1 MERKNANID
10 DVIRTVETASAKEL
24 EELAGI
30 REAVEDLKGG
40 RVATVDPVSRSV
52 SALNR
57 TIENS
62 RPDFVANAP
71 SVDPI
76 VEAMKRLNLGDVS
89 RIREDK
95 VTNRAQ
101 QAAPTA
107 HNPPNRR
114 REAITEDVKA
124 QRLETVKLARDLKG
138 ERVATVDPVSRSVSA
153 LNRTIEN
160 SRPDF
165 VANAPS
171 VDPIVDAMKRLNLGD
186 VSRVVQ
192 EGIAQQEQQAKSTT
206 PKGKKR
212 RRKAI
217 PEDIKAQRTEA
228 AEHAREMFDQKG
240 GAQKSQ
246 NQRDARGRFIGKSG
260 SKAAAEDARAE
271 RAEKARRKE
280 DDERLNA
287 ESGLLKKLSKV
298 AEGIGNPSETRAVD
312 ALGYAVAGPLWAAGK
327 ELGGI
332 SKEVGGSL
340 NGARKSIADV
350 IRGNDDN
357 SRRKGFFRRKS
368 QNSADVVQVNTQKR
382 TVQELQEQ
390 TSEIKEGND
399 KILSALDQIAKNT
412 GKKKGGL
419 LSKLFSLLGKGAGG
433 VASLLMG
440 RGMLKKAGAL
450 AFGALGAKKLV
461 GMLRGGGKKTLA
473 HEGGDLAARA
483 AGKLG
488 LKAVGKGALR
498 AIPLVG
504 TVAGGIYDA
513 VTGWN
518 DTEAQRRAFGL
529 KSGQDPSFQQKAAY
543 TLANVLDM
551 GGLVSGI
558 SSAIGEV
565 LKSLGFEDI
574 GNMLQSF
581 STESIAQAID
591 SGITNLETYISNL
604 GDTISTKFDDYTAK
618 IGDAVSAWFS
628 DTSNKLLEKLDAIK
642 DFFTVDNLKQVFSD
656 AIDSAIDFIKNPG
669 KHIKEAAGNIWDG
682 VKNLPGKALDAAVDA
697 VKNTPAAMIV
707 SKIPNPIGEAN
718 AKEITPELKAPVNSE
733 ANAKE
738 IAPEL
743 KAPVNSE
750 ANAKEITPELKAP
763 VNSEANAKEIAPELK
778 APVNSEANAKEI
790 TPELKA
796 PVNSHQETS
805 DSKTESDAKQTNIV
819 TRVINAAL
827 DTAKDSNKTV
837 KETANQIINANAV
850 ETGNSALQKID
861 KAIGQNSSSSSSLN
875 TTGTRNDIQK
885 AADTYNNGRL
895 DVKVG
900 GLGAEG
906 KANLD
911 KLAPY
916 FAELENKYGLPEGT
930 LYSIAA
936 TESGGDPNAKSPLTR
951 SPDGKLSGGA
961 LGMFQFTSIARK
973 ETGISEQDAF
983 DPVKS
988 AEAAALLMSKYL
1000 KQANGDLNEA
1010 ITAYNAGF
1018 GTINKWKKGTGDLSK
1033 ENREYA
1039 IKVNT
1044 HRARYLGGEIYTPE
1058 AGAQGGAQYGVRGPL
1073 PDNAVIDQSTG
1084 LAFTPGDSP
1093 FEKGGLVDKIGNA
1106 VGVNDLVNKF
1116 MNGRGMRREVV
1127 QGTLEERARGKGTAT
1142 AAGNVYVDT
1151 PMPVEEAR
1159 PVANNSS
1166 YFDQLGAQMG
1176 IDGLFDKLRNSPG
1189 MRKNNAP
1196 EPASTSQVTTAAND
1210 LQQPT
1215 GRMQIDGQVIS
1226 DLGGSGAK
1234 PTMQLADNTVS
1245 LDGETKR
1252 LFAQMTSLL
1261 ARIEEHTKDS
1271 AKGQGTVVKVSTP
1284 QPGVMRTVPLSIDD
1298 PLMNDYARVD

>member
-40 RVATVDPVSRSV
+40 RVATVDPVSHSV

-71 SVDPI
+71 SVAPI

-89 RIREDK
+89 RVVQED
-95 VTNRAQ
+95 VALQ
-101 QAAPTA
+101 EPQAKSTTRKGKK
-107 HNPPNRR
+107 RR
-114 REAITEDVKA
+114 KKAITEDV
-124 QRLETVKLARDLKG
+124 
-138 ERVATVDPVSRSVSA
+138 
-153 LNRTIEN
+153 
-160 SRPDF
+160 
-165 VANAPS
+165 
-171 VDPIVDAMKRLNLGD
+171 
-186 VSRVVQ
+186 
-192 EGIAQQEQQAKSTT
+192 
-206 PKGKKR
+206 
-212 RRKAI
+212 
-217 PEDIKAQRTEA
+217 KAQRTEA
-228 AEHAREMFDQKG
+228 AEHAREMFGQKG

-246 NQRDARGRFIGKSG
+246 NQRDARGRFIGKPG

-382 TVQELQEQ
+382 TVQELQDQ

-543 TLANVLDM
+543 TLANVLDL

-558 SSAIGEV
+558 SSAIGDV

-669 KHIKEAAGNIWDG
+669 KHIKEAASNIWDG

-718 AKEITPELKAPVNSE
+718 AKEITPELKAPVNS
-733 ANAKE
+733 
-738 IAPEL
+738 
-743 KAPVNSE
+743 
-750 ANAKEITPELKAP
+750 
-763 VNSEANAKEIAPELK
+763 
-778 APVNSEANAKEI
+778 
-790 TPELKA
+790 
-796 PVNSHQETS
+796 QQGTS
-805 DSKTESDAKQTNIV
+805 DSKAESDAKQTNIAA
-819 TRVINAAL
+819 RVINAAL
-827 DTAKDSNKTV
+827 DMAKDSNKTV

-850 ETGNSALQKID
+850 ETGNKAAQTIDAALGQSATGKEEALSAYEIDKRRFNNGKDVSLPKLNAAGYQWISDNADYFDELERKYGLEKGILSAVASAESSAGQRTGNPVDKNGNKLSSALGAFQITK
-861 KAIGQNSSSSSSLN
+861 
-875 TTGTRNDIQK
+875 GTREDLGLSDADAMDTRK
-885 AADTYNNGRL
+885 AAD
-895 DVKVG
+895 
-900 GLGAEG
+900 GA
-906 KANLD
+906 
-911 KLAPY
+911 
-916 FAELENKYGLPEGT
+916 
-930 LYSIAA
+930 
-936 TESGGDPNAKSPLTR
+936 
-951 SPDGKLSGGA
+951 
-961 LGMFQFTSIARK
+961 
-973 ETGISEQDAF
+973 
-983 DPVKS
+983 
-988 AEAAALLMSKYL
+988 
-1000 KQANGDLNEA
+1000 
-1010 ITAYNAGF
+1010 
-1018 GTINKWKKGTGDLSK
+1018 
-1033 ENREYA
+1033 
-1039 IKVNT
+1039 
-1044 HRARYLGGEIYTPE
+1044 ARYLSMLMNRYNGDQGRAIAAYHAGMGHVDKGRVVAGTGEYVTR
-1058 AGAQGGAQYGVRGPL
+1058 VRGYQQMLNNGAVYGSKVDHSAPAIHEKI

-1159 PVANNSS
+1159 PVASNSS

-1189 MRKNNAP
+1189 MRKNNVP
-1196 EPASTSQVTTAAND
+1196 EPASTSLVTTAAND

>member
-76 VEAMKRLNLGDVS
+76 VEAMKRLNLGDVP
-89 RIREDK
+89 RVVQED
-95 VTNRAQ
+95 VALQ
-101 QAAPTA
+101 EPQAKSTT
-107 HNPPNRR
+107 RKGKKR
-114 REAITEDVKA
+114 GRKAITEDV
-124 QRLETVKLARDLKG
+124 
-138 ERVATVDPVSRSVSA
+138 
-153 LNRTIEN
+153 
-160 SRPDF
+160 
-165 VANAPS
+165 
-171 VDPIVDAMKRLNLGD
+171 
-186 VSRVVQ
+186 
-192 EGIAQQEQQAKSTT
+192 
-206 PKGKKR
+206 
-212 RRKAI
+212 
-217 PEDIKAQRTEA
+217 KAQRTEA
-228 AEHAREMFDQKG
+228 AEHAREMFGQKG
-240 GAQKSQ
+240 GTQKSQ

-271 RAEKARRKE
+271 RAEKTRRKE

-357 SRRKGFFRRKS
+357 SRKKGFFRRKS
-368 QNSADVVQVNTQKR
+368 QSSADVVQVNTQKR
-382 TVQELQEQ
+382 TVQELQDQ

-433 VASLLMG
+433 IASLIFG
-440 RGMLKKAGAL
+440 RGALKKVGSMAL
-450 AFGALGAKKLV
+450 GALGIKGV
-461 GMLRGGGKKTLA
+461 
-473 HEGGDLAARA
+473 
-483 AGKLG
+483 GKLG
-488 LKAVGKGALR
+488 IKAVAKGALR

-518 DTEAQRRAFGL
+518 DIEAQRRAFGL

-591 SGITNLETYISNL
+591 SGVTNLETYISNL

-618 IGDAVSAWFS
+618 IGDAISAWFS
-628 DTSNKLLEKLDAIK
+628 DTTKNLNEKLDAIK
-642 DFFTVDNLKQVFSD
+642 NFFTVDNLKQVFSD

-669 KHIKEAAGNIWDG
+669 KYIKEAGS
-682 VKNLPGKALDAAVDA
+682 NLWSAAKELSGEVTDAAVQS
-697 VKNTPAAMIV
+697 TPVAWVA
-707 SKIPNPIGEAN
+707 SKLVNKAD
-718 AKEITPELKAPVNSE
+718 AKEVTPELKTP
-733 ANAKE
+733 AKE
-738 IAPEL
+738 SQEDNAP
-743 KAPVNSE
+743 
-750 ANAKEITPELKAP
+750 
-763 VNSEANAKEIAPELK
+763 
-778 APVNSEANAKEI
+778 
-790 TPELKA
+790 
-796 PVNSHQETS
+796 
-805 DSKTESDAKQTNIV
+805 KTEYTPKKANIV
-819 TRVINAAL
+819 TRVVNASL

-850 ETGNSALQKID
+850 ETGNRALQKID
-861 KAIGQNSSSSSSLN
+861 NAIGQNSSSSSSLN

-885 AADTYNNGRL
+885 AADTYNNGNL

-900 GLGAEG
+900 SLGAEG

-930 LYSIAA
+930 LYAIAA
-936 TESGGDPNAKSPLTR
+936 TESGGDPNAKSTLTR
-951 SPDGKLSGGA
+951 SPNGKLSGGA
-961 LGMFQFTSIARK
+961 LGMFQFTSVARE
-973 ETGISEQDAF
+973 ETGLSREDSF
-983 DPVKS
+983 NPEKS

-1044 HRARYLGGEIYTPE
+1044 HRARYLGGEIYTPG

-1127 QGTLEERARGKGTAT
+1127 QGTLEERARGRGTAT

-1176 IDGLFDKLRNSPG
+1176 IDGLYDKLINARGMRSNNSPQ
-1189 MRKNNAP
+1189 
-1196 EPASTSQVTTAAND
+1196 PASTSQVTTAAND

>member
-89 RIREDK
+89 R
-95 VTNRAQ
+95 
-101 QAAPTA
+101 
-107 HNPPNRR
+107 
-114 REAITEDVKA
+114 
-124 QRLETVKLARDLKG
+124 
-138 ERVATVDPVSRSVSA
+138 
-153 LNRTIEN
+153 
-160 SRPDF
+160 
-165 VANAPS
+165 
-171 VDPIVDAMKRLNLGD
+171 
-186 VSRVVQ
+186 VVQ
-192 EGIAQQEQQAKSTT
+192 EDVAQQEQRAKSTT

-217 PEDIKAQRTEA
+217 PEDVKAQRTEA
-228 AEHAREMFDQKG
+228 AEHAREMFGQKG

-382 TVQELQEQ
+382 TVQELQDQ

-543 TLANVLDM
+543 TLANVLDL

-558 SSAIGEV
+558 SSAIGDV

-574 GNMLQSF
+574 GNILQSF
-581 STESIAQAID
+581 STESIAHAID

-669 KHIKEAAGNIWDG
+669 KHIKEAASNIWDG

-718 AKEITPELKAPVNSE
+718 AKEITPELKAPVNS
-733 ANAKE
+733 
-738 IAPEL
+738 
-743 KAPVNSE
+743 
-750 ANAKEITPELKAP
+750 
-763 VNSEANAKEIAPELK
+763 
-778 APVNSEANAKEI
+778 
-790 TPELKA
+790 
-796 PVNSHQETS
+796 QQGTS
-805 DSKTESDAKQTNIV
+805 DSKAESDAKQTNIAA
-819 TRVINAAL
+819 RVINAAL
-827 DTAKDSNKTV
+827 DMAKDSNKTV

-850 ETGNSALQKID
+850 ETGNKAAQTIDAALGQSATGKEEALSAYEIDKRRFNNGKDVSLPKLNAAGYQWISDNADYFDELERKYGLEKGILSAVASAESSAGQRTGNPVDKNGNKLSSALGAFQITK
-861 KAIGQNSSSSSSLN
+861 
-875 TTGTRNDIQK
+875 GTREDLGLSDADAMDTRK
-885 AADTYNNGRL
+885 AAD
-895 DVKVG
+895 
-900 GLGAEG
+900 GA
-906 KANLD
+906 
-911 KLAPY
+911 
-916 FAELENKYGLPEGT
+916 
-930 LYSIAA
+930 
-936 TESGGDPNAKSPLTR
+936 
-951 SPDGKLSGGA
+951 
-961 LGMFQFTSIARK
+961 
-973 ETGISEQDAF
+973 
-983 DPVKS
+983 
-988 AEAAALLMSKYL
+988 
-1000 KQANGDLNEA
+1000 
-1010 ITAYNAGF
+1010 
-1018 GTINKWKKGTGDLSK
+1018 
-1033 ENREYA
+1033 
-1039 IKVNT
+1039 
-1044 HRARYLGGEIYTPE
+1044 ARYLSILMNRYNGDQGRAIAAYHAGMGHVDKGRVVAGTGEYVTR
-1058 AGAQGGAQYGVRGPL
+1058 VRGYQQMLNNGAVYGSKVDHSAPAIHEKI

-1159 PVANNSS
+1159 PVASNSS

>member
-52 SALNR
+52 SALNH

-62 RPDFVANAP
+62 RPDFVA
-71 SVDPI
+71 
-76 VEAMKRLNLGDVS
+76 K
-89 RIREDK
+89 
-95 VTNRAQ
+95 
-101 QAAPTA
+101 
-107 HNPPNRR
+107 
-114 REAITEDVKA
+114 
-124 QRLETVKLARDLKG
+124 
-138 ERVATVDPVSRSVSA
+138 
-153 LNRTIEN
+153 
-160 SRPDF
+160 
-165 VANAPS
+165 APS

-192 EGIAQQEQQAKSTT
+192 EDVAQQEQRVKSTT
-206 PKGKKR
+206 PNGKKR

-217 PEDIKAQRTEA
+217 PEDVKAQRTEA
-228 AEHAREMFDQKG
+228 AEHAREMFGQKG

-382 TVQELQEQ
+382 TVQELQDQ

-581 STESIAQAID
+581 STESIALAID

-718 AKEITPELKAPVNSE
+718 AKEITPELKAPVNS
-733 ANAKE
+733 
-738 IAPEL
+738 
-743 KAPVNSE
+743 
-750 ANAKEITPELKAP
+750 
-763 VNSEANAKEIAPELK
+763 
-778 APVNSEANAKEI
+778 
-790 TPELKA
+790 
-796 PVNSHQETS
+796 HQGTS
-805 DSKTESDAKQTNIV
+805 DSKTESDAKQTNIAA
-819 TRVINAAL
+819 RVINAAL
-827 DTAKDSNKTV
+827 DMAKDSNKTV

-850 ETGNSALQKID
+850 ETGNKAAQTIDAALGQSATGKEEALSAYEIDKRRFNNGKDVSLPKLNAAGYQWISDNADYFDELERKYGLEKGILSAVASAESSAGQRTGNPVDKNGNKLSSALGAFQITK
-861 KAIGQNSSSSSSLN
+861 
-875 TTGTRNDIQK
+875 GTREDLGLSDADAMDTRK
-885 AADTYNNGRL
+885 AAD
-895 DVKVG
+895 
-900 GLGAEG
+900 GA
-906 KANLD
+906 
-911 KLAPY
+911 
-916 FAELENKYGLPEGT
+916 
-930 LYSIAA
+930 
-936 TESGGDPNAKSPLTR
+936 
-951 SPDGKLSGGA
+951 
-961 LGMFQFTSIARK
+961 
-973 ETGISEQDAF
+973 
-983 DPVKS
+983 
-988 AEAAALLMSKYL
+988 
-1000 KQANGDLNEA
+1000 
-1010 ITAYNAGF
+1010 
-1018 GTINKWKKGTGDLSK
+1018 
-1033 ENREYA
+1033 
-1039 IKVNT
+1039 
-1044 HRARYLGGEIYTPE
+1044 ARYLSMLMNRYNGDQGRAIAAYHAGMGHVDKGRVVAGTGEYVTR
-1058 AGAQGGAQYGVRGPL
+1058 VRGYQQMLNNGAVYGSKVDHSAPAIYEKI

-1159 PVANNSS
+1159 PVASNSS

-1189 MRKNNAP
+1189 MRKNNAL

>member
-30 REAVEDLKGG
+30 REAVEDLKG
-40 RVATVDPVSRSV
+40 
-52 SALNR
+52 
-57 TIENS
+57 
-62 RPDFVANAP
+62 
-71 SVDPI
+71 
-76 VEAMKRLNLGDVS
+76 
-89 RIREDK
+89 
-95 VTNRAQ
+95 
-101 QAAPTA
+101 
-107 HNPPNRR
+107 
-114 REAITEDVKA
+114 
-124 QRLETVKLARDLKG
+124 

-165 VANAPS
+165 VTNAPS

-382 TVQELQEQ
+382 TVQELQDQ

-543 TLANVLDM
+543 TLANVLDL

-558 SSAIGEV
+558 SSAIGDV

-718 AKEITPELKAPVNSE
+718 AKEITPELKAPVNS
-733 ANAKE
+733 
-738 IAPEL
+738 
-743 KAPVNSE
+743 
-750 ANAKEITPELKAP
+750 
-763 VNSEANAKEIAPELK
+763 
-778 APVNSEANAKEI
+778 
-790 TPELKA
+790 
-796 PVNSHQETS
+796 HQETS
-805 DSKTESDAKQTNIV
+805 NSKTESDAKQSNIA

-837 KETANQIINANAV
+837 KQTANQIINANAV

-885 AADTYNNGRL
+885 AADTYNNGNL

-900 GLGAEG
+900 SLGAEG

-930 LYSIAA
+930 LYAIAA
-936 TESGGDPNAKSPLTR
+936 TESGGDPNAKSTLTR
-951 SPDGKLSGGA
+951 SPNGKLSGGA
-961 LGMFQFTSIARK
+961 LGMFQFTSVARE
-973 ETGISEQDAF
+973 ETGLSREDSF
-983 DPVKS
+983 NPEKS

-1044 HRARYLGGEIYTPE
+1044 HRARYLGGEIYTPR
-1058 AGAQGGAQYGVRGPL
+1058 AGTQGGRPQQSGQSPRMDNL
-1073 PDNAVIDQSTG
+1073 PENAFVDQSTG
-1084 LAFTPGDSP
+1084 LAFTPGENP
-1093 FEKGGLVDKIGNA
+1093 FEKGGLVDRIGELT
-1106 VGVNDLVNKF
+1106 GVNDLASKF
-1116 MNGRGMRREVV
+1116 LNGRGMRREVV

-1159 PVANNSS
+1159 PVASNSS

-1196 EPASTSQVTTAAND
+1196 EPASTSLVTTAAND

>member
-1 MERKNANID
+1 M
-10 DVIRTVETASAKEL
+10 RTVETASAKEL

-89 RIREDK
+89 RVVQED
-95 VTNRAQ
+95 VALQ
-101 QAAPTA
+101 EPQAKSTTRKGKK
-107 HNPPNRR
+107 RR
-114 REAITEDVKA
+114 KKAITEDV
-124 QRLETVKLARDLKG
+124 
-138 ERVATVDPVSRSVSA
+138 
-153 LNRTIEN
+153 
-160 SRPDF
+160 
-165 VANAPS
+165 
-171 VDPIVDAMKRLNLGD
+171 
-186 VSRVVQ
+186 
-192 EGIAQQEQQAKSTT
+192 
-206 PKGKKR
+206 
-212 RRKAI
+212 
-217 PEDIKAQRTEA
+217 KAQRTEA
-228 AEHAREMFDQKG
+228 AEHAREMFGQKG

-246 NQRDARGRFIGKSG
+246 NQRDARGRFIGKPG

-450 AFGALGAKKLV
+450 AFGALGAKRLV

-543 TLANVLDM
+543 TLANVLDL

-558 SSAIGEV
+558 SSAIGDV

-591 SGITNLETYISNL
+591 SGVTNLETYISNL

-718 AKEITPELKAPVNSE
+718 AKEITPELKAPVNS
-733 ANAKE
+733 
-738 IAPEL
+738 
-743 KAPVNSE
+743 
-750 ANAKEITPELKAP
+750 
-763 VNSEANAKEIAPELK
+763 
-778 APVNSEANAKEI
+778 
-790 TPELKA
+790 
-796 PVNSHQETS
+796 HQETS
-805 DSKTESDAKQTNIV
+805 DSKTESDAKQTNIA

-850 ETGNSALQKID
+850 EMGNSAVRKID
-861 KAIGQNSSSSSSLN
+861 SAIGQNSSSSSSRN
-875 TTGTRNDIQK
+875 TTGTGNDIQK
-885 AADTYNNGRL
+885 AADTYNNGNL

-900 GLGAEG
+900 SLGAEG

-930 LYSIAA
+930 LYAIAA

-961 LGMFQFTSIARK
+961 LGMFQFTRVARE
-973 ETGISEQDAF
+973 ETGLSREDSF
-983 DPVKS
+983 NPEKS

-1044 HRARYLGGEIYTPE
+1044 HRARYLGGEIYTPR
-1058 AGAQGGAQYGVRGPL
+1058 AGTQGGRPQQSGQSPRMDNL
-1073 PDNAVIDQSTG
+1073 PENAFVDQSTG
-1084 LAFTPGDSP
+1084 LAFTPGETP
-1093 FEKGGLVDKIGNA
+1093 FEKGGLVDRIGELT
-1106 VGVNDLVNKF
+1106 GVNDLASKF
-1116 MNGRGMRREVV
+1116 LNGRGMRREVV

-1176 IDGLFDKLRNSPG
+1176 IDGLYDKLINARG
-1189 MRKNNAP
+1189 MRSNNSP
-1196 EPASTSQVTTAAND
+1196 EPASTFQVTTAAND

>member
-62 RPDFVANAP
+62 RPDFVA
-71 SVDPI
+71 
-76 VEAMKRLNLGDVS
+76 K
-89 RIREDK
+89 
-95 VTNRAQ
+95 
-101 QAAPTA
+101 
-107 HNPPNRR
+107 
-114 REAITEDVKA
+114 
-124 QRLETVKLARDLKG
+124 
-138 ERVATVDPVSRSVSA
+138 
-153 LNRTIEN
+153 
-160 SRPDF
+160 
-165 VANAPS
+165 APS

-192 EGIAQQEQQAKSTT
+192 EDVAQQEQRAKSTT

-217 PEDIKAQRTEA
+217 PEDVKAQRTEA
-228 AEHAREMFDQKG
+228 AEHAREMFGQKG

-382 TVQELQEQ
+382 TVQELQDQ

-543 TLANVLDM
+543 TFANVLDM

-558 SSAIGEV
+558 SSAIGDV

-591 SGITNLETYISNL
+591 SRVTNLETYISNL

-718 AKEITPELKAPVNSE
+718 AKEITPELKAPVNS
-733 ANAKE
+733 
-738 IAPEL
+738 
-743 KAPVNSE
+743 
-750 ANAKEITPELKAP
+750 
-763 VNSEANAKEIAPELK
+763 
-778 APVNSEANAKEI
+778 
-790 TPELKA
+790 
-796 PVNSHQETS
+796 HQGTS
-805 DSKTESDAKQTNIV
+805 DSKTESDAKQTNIAA
-819 TRVINAAL
+819 RVINAAL
-827 DTAKDSNKTV
+827 DMAKDSNKTV

-861 KAIGQNSSSSSSLN
+861 NAIGQNSSSSSSLN

-885 AADTYNNGRL
+885 AADTYNNGNL

-930 LYSIAA
+930 LYAIAA
-936 TESGGDPNAKSPLTR
+936 TESGGNPYAKSQT
-951 SPDGKLSGGA
+951 GA
-961 LGMFQFTSIARK
+961 LGMFQFTGIARE
-973 ETGISEQDAF
+973 ETGLAEGESF

-1044 HRARYLGGEIYTPE
+1044 HRARYLGGEIYTPG

-1159 PVANNSS
+1159 PVASNSS

>member
-30 REAVEDLKGG
+30 REAVEDLKGE

-62 RPDFVANAP
+62 RPDFVTNVP
-71 SVDPI
+71 SVDSI
-76 VEAMKRLNLGDVS
+76 VDAMKRLNLGDVS

-95 VTNRAQ
+95 VTNREQ

-461 GMLRGGGKKTLA
+461 GMLRGGGKKTIV

-483 AGKLG
+483 AGKFG

-529 KSGQDPSFQQKAAY
+529 KSGQEPSFQQKAAY

-604 GDTISTKFDDYTAK
+604 GDTISTKFEDYTAK

-718 AKEITPELKAPVNSE
+718 AKEITPELKAPVNS
-733 ANAKE
+733 
-738 IAPEL
+738 
-743 KAPVNSE
+743 
-750 ANAKEITPELKAP
+750 
-763 VNSEANAKEIAPELK
+763 
-778 APVNSEANAKEI
+778 
-790 TPELKA
+790 
-796 PVNSHQETS
+796 HQETS
-805 DSKTESDAKQTNIV
+805 DSKTESDAKQTNIA

-850 ETGNSALQKID
+850 ETGNSAVRKID
-861 KAIGQNSSSSSSLN
+861 SAIGQNSSSSSSRN
-875 TTGTRNDIQK
+875 TTGTGNDIQK
-885 AADTYNNGRL
+885 AADTYNNGSL

-900 GLGAEG
+900 SLGAEG

-930 LYSIAA
+930 LYAIAA

-973 ETGISEQDAF
+973 ETGISEPDAF

-1044 HRARYLGGEIYTPE
+1044 HRARYLGGEIYTPG

-1176 IDGLFDKLRNSPG
+1176 IDGLYDKLINARGMRSNNSPQ
-1189 MRKNNAP
+1189 
-1196 EPASTSQVTTAAND
+1196 PASTSQVTTAVND

>member
-30 REAVEDLKGG
+30 REAVEDLKGE

-62 RPDFVANAP
+62 RPDFVTNAP

-76 VEAMKRLNLGDVS
+76 VDAIKRLNLGDVS

-171 VDPIVDAMKRLNLGD
+171 VAPIVEAMKRLNLGD

-192 EGIAQQEQQAKSTT
+192 EDVALQEPQAKSTT
-206 PKGKKR
+206 RKGKKR
-212 RRKAI
+212 RKKAI
-217 PEDIKAQRTEA
+217 TEDVKAQRTEA
-228 AEHAREMFDQKG
+228 AEHAREMFGQKG

-246 NQRDARGRFIGKSG
+246 NQRDARGRFIGKPG

-357 SRRKGFFRRKS
+357 SRRKGYFRRKS

-382 TVQELQEQ
+382 TVQELQDQ

-543 TLANVLDM
+543 TLANVLDL

-558 SSAIGEV
+558 SSAIGDV

-669 KHIKEAAGNIWDG
+669 KHIKEAASNIWDG

-718 AKEITPELKAPVNSE
+718 AKEITPELKAPVNS
-733 ANAKE
+733 
-738 IAPEL
+738 
-743 KAPVNSE
+743 
-750 ANAKEITPELKAP
+750 
-763 VNSEANAKEIAPELK
+763 
-778 APVNSEANAKEI
+778 
-790 TPELKA
+790 
-796 PVNSHQETS
+796 QQGTS
-805 DSKTESDAKQTNIV
+805 DSKAESDAKQTNIAA
-819 TRVINAAL
+819 RVINAAL
-827 DTAKDSNKTV
+827 DMAKDSNKTV

-850 ETGNSALQKID
+850 ETGNKAAQTIDAALGQSATGKEEALSAYEIDKRRFNNGKDVSLPKLNAAGYQWISDNADYFDELERKYGLEKGILSAVASAESSAGQRTGNPVDKNGNKLSSALGAFQITK
-861 KAIGQNSSSSSSLN
+861 
-875 TTGTRNDIQK
+875 GTREDLGLSDADAMDTRK
-885 AADTYNNGRL
+885 AAD
-895 DVKVG
+895 
-900 GLGAEG
+900 GA
-906 KANLD
+906 
-911 KLAPY
+911 
-916 FAELENKYGLPEGT
+916 
-930 LYSIAA
+930 
-936 TESGGDPNAKSPLTR
+936 
-951 SPDGKLSGGA
+951 
-961 LGMFQFTSIARK
+961 
-973 ETGISEQDAF
+973 
-983 DPVKS
+983 
-988 AEAAALLMSKYL
+988 
-1000 KQANGDLNEA
+1000 
-1010 ITAYNAGF
+1010 
-1018 GTINKWKKGTGDLSK
+1018 
-1033 ENREYA
+1033 
-1039 IKVNT
+1039 
-1044 HRARYLGGEIYTPE
+1044 ARYLSMLMNRYNGDQGRAIAAYHAGMGHVDKGRVVAGTGEYVTR
-1058 AGAQGGAQYGVRGPL
+1058 VRGYQQMLNNGAVYGSKVDHSAPAIHEKM

-1159 PVANNSS
+1159 PVASNSS

-1196 EPASTSQVTTAAND
+1196 EPASTSLVTTAAND

>member
-30 REAVEDLKGG
+30 REAVEDLKGE

-62 RPDFVANAP
+62 RPDFVTNAP
-71 SVDPI
+71 SVDSI
-76 VEAMKRLNLGDVS
+76 VDAMKRLNLGDVS

-95 VTNRAQ
+95 VTNREQ

-124 QRLETVKLARDLKG
+124 QRLETVKLDRDLKG

-228 AEHAREMFDQKG
+228 AEHARKMFDQKG

-433 VASLLMG
+433 IASLIFGRGVLKKVGSMALGALGIKKVASLLG
-440 RGMLKKAGAL
+440 
-450 AFGALGAKKLV
+450 F
-461 GMLRGGGKKTLA
+461 GGKKAAAKEAGELA
-473 HEGGDLAARA
+473 TRG
-483 AGKLG
+483 AGKLATKG
-488 LKAVGKGALR
+488 LGKLGVKALAKGALR

-518 DTEAQRRAFGL
+518 DTEAQRRTFGL
-529 KSGQDPSFQQKAAY
+529 KDGEDPSFQQKAAY

-558 SSAIGEV
+558 SSAIGGV

-604 GDTISTKFDDYTAK
+604 GDTISTTFSDYTAK
-618 IGDAVSAWFS
+618 IGDAISAWFS
-628 DTSNKLLEKLDAIK
+628 DTTKNLNEKLDAIK
-642 DFFTVDNLKQVFSD
+642 NFFTVDNLKQVFSD

-669 KHIKEAAGNIWDG
+669 KYIKEAGS
-682 VKNLPGKALDAAVDA
+682 NLWSAAKELSGEVADAAVQS
-697 VKNTPAAMIV
+697 TPVAWVA
-707 SKIPNPIGEAN
+707 SKLVNKAD
-718 AKEITPELKAPVNSE
+718 AKEVTPELKTP
-733 ANAKE
+733 AKE
-738 IAPEL
+738 SQEDNAP
-743 KAPVNSE
+743 
-750 ANAKEITPELKAP
+750 
-763 VNSEANAKEIAPELK
+763 
-778 APVNSEANAKEI
+778 
-790 TPELKA
+790 
-796 PVNSHQETS
+796 
-805 DSKTESDAKQTNIV
+805 KTEYTPKKANIV
-819 TRVINAAL
+819 TRVVNASL

-885 AADTYNNGRL
+885 AADTYNNGNL

-900 GLGAEG
+900 SLGAEG

-930 LYSIAA
+930 LYAIAA
-936 TESGGDPNAKSPLTR
+936 TESGGNPYAKSQT
-951 SPDGKLSGGA
+951 GA
-961 LGMFQFTSIARK
+961 LGMFQFTGIARE
-973 ETGISEQDAF
+973 ETGLAEGESF

-1044 HRARYLGGEIYTPE
+1044 HRARYLGGEIYTPR
-1058 AGAQGGAQYGVRGPL
+1058 AGTQGGRPQQSGQSPRMDNL
-1073 PDNAVIDQSTG
+1073 PENAFVDQSTG
-1084 LAFTPGDSP
+1084 LAFTPGQNP
-1093 FEKGGLVDKIGNA
+1093 FEKGGLVDRIGELT
-1106 VGVNDLVNKF
+1106 GVNDLASKF
-1116 MNGRGMRREVV
+1116 LNGRGMRREVV

-1159 PVANNSS
+1159 PVASNSS

>member
-76 VEAMKRLNLGDVS
+76 V
-89 RIREDK
+89 
-95 VTNRAQ
+95 
-101 QAAPTA
+101 
-107 HNPPNRR
+107 
-114 REAITEDVKA
+114 
-124 QRLETVKLARDLKG
+124 
-138 ERVATVDPVSRSVSA
+138 
-153 LNRTIEN
+153 
-160 SRPDF
+160 
-165 VANAPS
+165 
-171 VDPIVDAMKRLNLGD
+171 DAMKRLNLGD

-192 EGIAQQEQQAKSTT
+192 EDVALQEPQAKSTT
-206 PKGKKR
+206 RKGKKR
-212 RRKAI
+212 RKKAI
-217 PEDIKAQRTEA
+217 TEDVKAQRTEA
-228 AEHAREMFDQKG
+228 AEHAREMFGQKG

-399 KILSALDQIAKNT
+399 KILRALDQIAKNT

-504 TVAGGIYDA
+504 TVAGGIYGA

-591 SGITNLETYISNL
+591 SGITNLETYIANL

-718 AKEITPELKAPVNSE
+718 AKEITPELKAPVNS
-733 ANAKE
+733 
-738 IAPEL
+738 
-743 KAPVNSE
+743 
-750 ANAKEITPELKAP
+750 
-763 VNSEANAKEIAPELK
+763 
-778 APVNSEANAKEI
+778 
-790 TPELKA
+790 
-796 PVNSHQETS
+796 HQETS
-805 DSKTESDAKQTNIV
+805 DSKTESDAKQSNIA

-837 KETANQIINANAV
+837 KQTANQIINANAV
-850 ETGNSALQKID
+850 ETGNKAAQTIDAALGQSATGKEEALSAYEIDKRRFNNGKDVSLPKLNAAGYQWISDNADYFDELERKYGLEKGILSAVASAESSAGQRTGNPVDKNGNKLSSALGAFQITK
-861 KAIGQNSSSSSSLN
+861 
-875 TTGTRNDIQK
+875 GTREDLGLSDADAMDTRK
-885 AADTYNNGRL
+885 AAD
-895 DVKVG
+895 
-900 GLGAEG
+900 GA
-906 KANLD
+906 
-911 KLAPY
+911 
-916 FAELENKYGLPEGT
+916 
-930 LYSIAA
+930 
-936 TESGGDPNAKSPLTR
+936 
-951 SPDGKLSGGA
+951 
-961 LGMFQFTSIARK
+961 
-973 ETGISEQDAF
+973 
-983 DPVKS
+983 
-988 AEAAALLMSKYL
+988 
-1000 KQANGDLNEA
+1000 
-1010 ITAYNAGF
+1010 
-1018 GTINKWKKGTGDLSK
+1018 
-1033 ENREYA
+1033 
-1039 IKVNT
+1039 
-1044 HRARYLGGEIYTPE
+1044 ARYLSMLMNRYNGDQGRAIAAYHAGMGHVDKGRVVAGTGEYVTR
-1058 AGAQGGAQYGVRGPL
+1058 VRGYQQMLNNGAVYGSKVDHSAPAIYEKI

>member
-30 REAVEDLKGG
+30 REAVE
-40 RVATVDPVSRSV
+40 
-52 SALNR
+52 
-57 TIENS
+57 
-62 RPDFVANAP
+62 
-71 SVDPI
+71 
-76 VEAMKRLNLGDVS
+76 
-89 RIREDK
+89 
-95 VTNRAQ
+95 
-101 QAAPTA
+101 
-107 HNPPNRR
+107 
-114 REAITEDVKA
+114 
-124 QRLETVKLARDLKG
+124 DLKG

-192 EGIAQQEQQAKSTT
+192 EDVALQEPQAKSTT
-206 PKGKKR
+206 RKGKKR
-212 RRKAI
+212 RKKAI
-217 PEDIKAQRTEA
+217 TEDVKAQRTEA
-228 AEHAREMFDQKG
+228 AEHAREMFGQKG

-399 KILSALDQIAKNT
+399 KILRALDQIAKNT

-504 TVAGGIYDA
+504 TVAGGIYGA

-581 STESIAQAID
+581 STESIALAID

-669 KHIKEAAGNIWDG
+669 KHIKEAAGNILDG

-718 AKEITPELKAPVNSE
+718 AKEITPELKV
-733 ANAKE
+733 
-738 IAPEL
+738 
-743 KAPVNSE
+743 
-750 ANAKEITPELKAP
+750 
-763 VNSEANAKEIAPELK
+763 
-778 APVNSEANAKEI
+778 
-790 TPELKA
+790 
-796 PVNSHQETS
+796 PVNSHQGTS
-805 DSKTESDAKQTNIV
+805 DSKTESDAKQTNIAA
-819 TRVINAAL
+819 RVINAAL
-827 DTAKDSNKTV
+827 DMAKDSNKTV

-885 AADTYNNGRL
+885 AADTYNNGNL

-900 GLGAEG
+900 SLGAEG

-930 LYSIAA
+930 LYAIAA
-936 TESGGDPNAKSPLTR
+936 TESGGNPYAKSQT
-951 SPDGKLSGGA
+951 GA
-961 LGMFQFTSIARK
+961 LGMFQFTGIARE
-973 ETGISEQDAF
+973 ETGLAEGESF

-1044 HRARYLGGEIYTPE
+1044 HRARYLGGEIYTPG
-1058 AGAQGGAQYGVRGPL
+1058 AGAQGGAQFGVRGPL

-1127 QGTLEERARGKGTAT
+1127 QGTLEERARGRGTAT

-1176 IDGLFDKLRNSPG
+1176 IDGLYDKLINARGMRSNNSPQ
-1189 MRKNNAP
+1189 P
-1196 EPASTSQVTTAAND
+1196 DSTPQVTTAAND

>member
-1 MERKNANID
+1 
-10 DVIRTVETASAKEL
+10 EL

-62 RPDFVANAP
+62 RPDFVT
-71 SVDPI
+71 
-76 VEAMKRLNLGDVS
+76 K
-89 RIREDK
+89 
-95 VTNRAQ
+95 
-101 QAAPTA
+101 
-107 HNPPNRR
+107 
-114 REAITEDVKA
+114 
-124 QRLETVKLARDLKG
+124 
-138 ERVATVDPVSRSVSA
+138 
-153 LNRTIEN
+153 
-160 SRPDF
+160 
-165 VANAPS
+165 APS

-192 EGIAQQEQQAKSTT
+192 EDVAQQEQRAKSTT

-217 PEDIKAQRTEA
+217 PEDVKAQRTEA
-228 AEHAREMFDQKG
+228 AEHAREMFGQKG

-260 SKAAAEDARAE
+260 SKAAAEEARAE

-382 TVQELQEQ
+382 TVQELQDQ

-433 VASLLMG
+433 IASLIFG
-440 RGMLKKAGAL
+440 RGALKKVGSMAL
-450 AFGALGAKKLV
+450 GALGIKGV
-461 GMLRGGGKKTLA
+461 
-473 HEGGDLAARA
+473 
-483 AGKLG
+483 GKLG
-488 LKAVGKGALR
+488 IKAVAKGALR

-543 TLANVLDM
+543 TLANVLDL

-558 SSAIGEV
+558 SSAIGDV

-591 SGITNLETYISNL
+591 SGVTNLETYISNL

-618 IGDAVSAWFS
+618 IGDAISAWFS
-628 DTSNKLLEKLDAIK
+628 DTTKNLNEKLDAIK
-642 DFFTVDNLKQVFSD
+642 NFFTVDNLKQVFSD

-669 KHIKEAAGNIWDG
+669 KYIKEAGS
-682 VKNLPGKALDAAVDA
+682 NLWSAAKELSGEVADAAVQS
-697 VKNTPAAMIV
+697 TPVAWVA
-707 SKIPNPIGEAN
+707 SKLVNKAD
-718 AKEITPELKAPVNSE
+718 AKEVTPELKTP
-733 ANAKE
+733 AKE
-738 IAPEL
+738 SQEDNAP
-743 KAPVNSE
+743 
-750 ANAKEITPELKAP
+750 
-763 VNSEANAKEIAPELK
+763 
-778 APVNSEANAKEI
+778 
-790 TPELKA
+790 
-796 PVNSHQETS
+796 
-805 DSKTESDAKQTNIV
+805 KTEYTPKKANIV
-819 TRVINAAL
+819 TRVVNASL

-850 ETGNSALQKID
+850 ETGNRALQKID
-861 KAIGQNSSSSSSLN
+861 NAIGQNSSSSSSLN

-885 AADTYNNGRL
+885 AADTYNNGNL

-900 GLGAEG
+900 SLGAEG

-930 LYSIAA
+930 LYAIAA
-936 TESGGDPNAKSPLTR
+936 TESGGDPNAKSTLTR
-951 SPDGKLSGGA
+951 SPNGKLSGGA
-961 LGMFQFTSIARK
+961 LGMFQFTSVARE
-973 ETGISEQDAF
+973 ETGLSREDSF
-983 DPVKS
+983 NPEKS

-1044 HRARYLGGEIYTPE
+1044 HRARYLGGEIYTPG

-1127 QGTLEERARGKGTAT
+1127 QGTLEERARGRGTAM

-1176 IDGLFDKLRNSPG
+1176 IDGLYDKLINARGMRSNNSPQ
-1189 MRKNNAP
+1189 
-1196 EPASTSQVTTAAND
+1196 PASTSQVTTAAND

>member
-89 RIREDK
+89 RVVQED
-95 VTNRAQ
+95 VALQ
-101 QAAPTA
+101 EPQAKSTTRKGKK
-107 HNPPNRR
+107 RR
-114 REAITEDVKA
+114 KKAITEDV
-124 QRLETVKLARDLKG
+124 
-138 ERVATVDPVSRSVSA
+138 
-153 LNRTIEN
+153 
-160 SRPDF
+160 
-165 VANAPS
+165 
-171 VDPIVDAMKRLNLGD
+171 
-186 VSRVVQ
+186 
-192 EGIAQQEQQAKSTT
+192 
-206 PKGKKR
+206 
-212 RRKAI
+212 
-217 PEDIKAQRTEA
+217 KAQRTEA
-228 AEHAREMFDQKG
+228 AEHAREMFGQKG

-558 SSAIGEV
+558 SSAIGEA

-604 GDTISTKFDDYTAK
+604 GDTISTTFSDYTAR
-618 IGDAVSAWFS
+618 IGDAISAWFS
-628 DTSNKLLEKLDAIK
+628 DTTKNLNEKLDAIK
-642 DFFTVDNLKQVFSD
+642 NFFTVDNLKQVFSD

-669 KHIKEAAGNIWDG
+669 KYIKEAGS
-682 VKNLPGKALDAAVDA
+682 NLWSAAKELSGEVADAAVQS
-697 VKNTPAAMIV
+697 TPVAWVA
-707 SKIPNPIGEAN
+707 SKLVNKAD
-718 AKEITPELKAPVNSE
+718 AKEVTPELKTP
-733 ANAKE
+733 AKE
-738 IAPEL
+738 RQEDNAP
-743 KAPVNSE
+743 
-750 ANAKEITPELKAP
+750 
-763 VNSEANAKEIAPELK
+763 
-778 APVNSEANAKEI
+778 
-790 TPELKA
+790 
-796 PVNSHQETS
+796 
-805 DSKTESDAKQTNIV
+805 KTEYTSKKANIV
-819 TRVINAAL
+819 TRVVNASL

-885 AADTYNNGRL
+885 AADTYNNGNL

-900 GLGAEG
+900 SLGAEG

-930 LYSIAA
+930 LYAIAA
-936 TESGGDPNAKSPLTR
+936 TESGGDPNAKSTLTR
-951 SPDGKLSGGA
+951 SPNGKLSGGA
-961 LGMFQFTSIARK
+961 LGMFQFTSVARE
-973 ETGISEQDAF
+973 ETGLSREDSF
-983 DPVKS
+983 NPEKS

-1044 HRARYLGGEIYTPE
+1044 HRARYLGGEIYTPG

-1084 LAFTPGDSP
+1084 LAFTLGDSP

-1127 QGTLEERARGKGTAT
+1127 QGTLEERARGRGTAT

-1159 PVANNSS
+1159 PVASNSS

-1176 IDGLFDKLRNSPG
+1176 IDGLYDKLINARGMRSNNSPQ
-1189 MRKNNAP
+1189 
-1196 EPASTSQVTTAAND
+1196 PASTSQVTTAVND

>member
-52 SALNR
+52 SALNH

-62 RPDFVANAP
+62 RPDFVA
-71 SVDPI
+71 
-76 VEAMKRLNLGDVS
+76 K
-89 RIREDK
+89 
-95 VTNRAQ
+95 
-101 QAAPTA
+101 
-107 HNPPNRR
+107 
-114 REAITEDVKA
+114 
-124 QRLETVKLARDLKG
+124 
-138 ERVATVDPVSRSVSA
+138 
-153 LNRTIEN
+153 
-160 SRPDF
+160 
-165 VANAPS
+165 APS

-192 EGIAQQEQQAKSTT
+192 EDVAQQEQRAKSTT
-206 PKGKKR
+206 PNGKKR

-217 PEDIKAQRTEA
+217 PEDVKAQRTEA
-228 AEHAREMFDQKG
+228 AEHAREMFGQKG

-382 TVQELQEQ
+382 TVQELQDQ

-543 TLANVLDM
+543 TLANILDM

-591 SGITNLETYISNL
+591 SGVTNLETYISNL
-604 GDTISTKFDDYTAK
+604 GDTISTKFDDYIAK

-669 KHIKEAAGNIWDG
+669 KHIKEAAGNLWDG

-697 VKNTPAAMIV
+697 VKNTPAAIIV

-718 AKEITPELKAPVNSE
+718 AKEITPELKAPVNS
-733 ANAKE
+733 
-738 IAPEL
+738 
-743 KAPVNSE
+743 
-750 ANAKEITPELKAP
+750 
-763 VNSEANAKEIAPELK
+763 
-778 APVNSEANAKEI
+778 
-790 TPELKA
+790 
-796 PVNSHQETS
+796 QQGTS
-805 DSKTESDAKQTNIV
+805 DSKAESDAKQTNIAA
-819 TRVINAAL
+819 RVINAAL
-827 DTAKDSNKTV
+827 DMAKDSNKTV

-850 ETGNSALQKID
+850 ETGNKAAQTIDAALGQSATGKEEALSAYEIDKRRFNNGKDVSLPKLNAAGYQWISDNADYFDELERKYGLEKGILSAVASAESSAGQRTGNPVDKNGNKLSSALGAFQITK
-861 KAIGQNSSSSSSLN
+861 
-875 TTGTRNDIQK
+875 GTREDLGLSDADAMDTRK
-885 AADTYNNGRL
+885 AAD
-895 DVKVG
+895 
-900 GLGAEG
+900 GA
-906 KANLD
+906 
-911 KLAPY
+911 
-916 FAELENKYGLPEGT
+916 
-930 LYSIAA
+930 
-936 TESGGDPNAKSPLTR
+936 
-951 SPDGKLSGGA
+951 
-961 LGMFQFTSIARK
+961 
-973 ETGISEQDAF
+973 
-983 DPVKS
+983 
-988 AEAAALLMSKYL
+988 
-1000 KQANGDLNEA
+1000 
-1010 ITAYNAGF
+1010 
-1018 GTINKWKKGTGDLSK
+1018 
-1033 ENREYA
+1033 
-1039 IKVNT
+1039 
-1044 HRARYLGGEIYTPE
+1044 ARYLSMLMNRYNGDQGRAIAAYHAGMGHVDKGRVVAGTGEYVTR
-1058 AGAQGGAQYGVRGPL
+1058 VRGYQQMLNNGAVYGSKVDHSAPAIYEKI

-1159 PVANNSS
+1159 PVASNSS

-1189 MRKNNAP
+1189 MRKNNAL

>member
-40 RVATVDPVSRSV
+40 RVATVDPVSHSV

-71 SVDPI
+71 SVAPI

-89 RIREDK
+89 RVVQED
-95 VTNRAQ
+95 VALQ
-101 QAAPTA
+101 EPQAKSTTRKGKK
-107 HNPPNRR
+107 RR
-114 REAITEDVKA
+114 KKAITEDV
-124 QRLETVKLARDLKG
+124 
-138 ERVATVDPVSRSVSA
+138 
-153 LNRTIEN
+153 
-160 SRPDF
+160 
-165 VANAPS
+165 
-171 VDPIVDAMKRLNLGD
+171 
-186 VSRVVQ
+186 
-192 EGIAQQEQQAKSTT
+192 
-206 PKGKKR
+206 
-212 RRKAI
+212 
-217 PEDIKAQRTEA
+217 KAQRTEA
-228 AEHAREMFDQKG
+228 AEHAREMFGQKG

-246 NQRDARGRFIGKSG
+246 NQRDARGRFIGKPG

-382 TVQELQEQ
+382 TVQELQDQ

-543 TLANVLDM
+543 TLANVLDL

-558 SSAIGEV
+558 SSAIGDV

-669 KHIKEAAGNIWDG
+669 KHIKEAASNIWDG

-707 SKIPNPIGEAN
+707 SKTPNPIGEAN
-718 AKEITPELKAPVNSE
+718 AKEITPELKAPVNS
-733 ANAKE
+733 
-738 IAPEL
+738 
-743 KAPVNSE
+743 
-750 ANAKEITPELKAP
+750 
-763 VNSEANAKEIAPELK
+763 
-778 APVNSEANAKEI
+778 
-790 TPELKA
+790 
-796 PVNSHQETS
+796 QQGTS
-805 DSKTESDAKQTNIV
+805 DSKAESDAKQTNIAA
-819 TRVINAAL
+819 RVINAAL
-827 DTAKDSNKTV
+827 DMAKDSNKTV

-850 ETGNSALQKID
+850 ETGNKAAQTIDAALGQSATGKEKALSAYEIDKRRFNNGKDVSLPKLNAAGYQWISDNADYFDELERKYGLEKGILSAVASAESSAGQRTGNPVDKNGNKLSSALGAFQITK
-861 KAIGQNSSSSSSLN
+861 
-875 TTGTRNDIQK
+875 GTREDLGLSDADAMDTRK
-885 AADTYNNGRL
+885 AAD
-895 DVKVG
+895 
-900 GLGAEG
+900 GA
-906 KANLD
+906 
-911 KLAPY
+911 
-916 FAELENKYGLPEGT
+916 
-930 LYSIAA
+930 
-936 TESGGDPNAKSPLTR
+936 
-951 SPDGKLSGGA
+951 
-961 LGMFQFTSIARK
+961 
-973 ETGISEQDAF
+973 
-983 DPVKS
+983 
-988 AEAAALLMSKYL
+988 
-1000 KQANGDLNEA
+1000 
-1010 ITAYNAGF
+1010 
-1018 GTINKWKKGTGDLSK
+1018 
-1033 ENREYA
+1033 
-1039 IKVNT
+1039 
-1044 HRARYLGGEIYTPE
+1044 ARYLSMLMNRYNGDQGRAIAAYHAGMGHVDKGRVVAGTGEYVTR
-1058 AGAQGGAQYGVRGPL
+1058 VRGYQQMLNNGAVYGSKVDHSAPAIHEKI

-1159 PVANNSS
+1159 PVASNSS

>member
-89 RIREDK
+89 RVVQED
-95 VTNRAQ
+95 VALQ
-101 QAAPTA
+101 EPQAKSTTRKGKK
-107 HNPPNRR
+107 RR
-114 REAITEDVKA
+114 KKAITEDV
-124 QRLETVKLARDLKG
+124 
-138 ERVATVDPVSRSVSA
+138 
-153 LNRTIEN
+153 
-160 SRPDF
+160 
-165 VANAPS
+165 
-171 VDPIVDAMKRLNLGD
+171 
-186 VSRVVQ
+186 
-192 EGIAQQEQQAKSTT
+192 
-206 PKGKKR
+206 
-212 RRKAI
+212 
-217 PEDIKAQRTEA
+217 KAQRTEA
-228 AEHAREMFDQKG
+228 AEHAREMFGQKG

-260 SKAAAEDARAE
+260 SKAAAEDVRAE

-298 AEGIGNPSETRAVD
+298 AEGIGNPSETHAVD

-368 QNSADVVQVNTQKR
+368 QSSADVVQVNTQKR

-433 VASLLMG
+433 IASLIFGRGALKKVGSMALGALGIKKVASLLG
-440 RGMLKKAGAL
+440 
-450 AFGALGAKKLV
+450 F
-461 GMLRGGGKKTLA
+461 GGKKAAAKEAGELA
-473 HEGGDLAARA
+473 TRG
-483 AGKLG
+483 AGKLATKG
-488 LKAVGKGALR
+488 LGKLGVKALAKGALR

-529 KSGQDPSFQQKAAY
+529 KDGENPSFQQKAAY

-558 SSAIGEV
+558 SSAIGGV

-591 SGITNLETYISNL
+591 SGITSLETYISNL
-604 GDTISTKFDDYTAK
+604 GDTISTTFSDYTAK
-618 IGDAVSAWFS
+618 IGDAISAWFS
-628 DTSNKLLEKLDAIK
+628 DTTKNLNEKLDAIK
-642 DFFTVDNLKQVFSD
+642 NFFTVDNLKQVFSD
-656 AIDSAIDFIKNPG
+656 AINSAIDFIKNPG
-669 KHIKEAAGNIWDG
+669 KYIKEAAGNIWDG

-697 VKNTPAAMIV
+697 VKNTPTAMIV

-718 AKEITPELKAPVNSE
+718 AKEITPELKAPVNS
-733 ANAKE
+733 
-738 IAPEL
+738 
-743 KAPVNSE
+743 
-750 ANAKEITPELKAP
+750 
-763 VNSEANAKEIAPELK
+763 
-778 APVNSEANAKEI
+778 
-790 TPELKA
+790 
-796 PVNSHQETS
+796 HQGTS
-805 DSKTESDAKQTNIV
+805 DSKTESDAKQTNI
-819 TRVINAAL
+819 TARVINAAL
-827 DTAKDSNKTV
+827 DMAKDSNKTV

-850 ETGNSALQKID
+850 ETGNKAAQTIDAALGQFATGKEEALSAYEIDKRRFNNGKDVSLPKLNAAGYQWISDNADYFDELERKYGLEKGILSAVASAESSAGQRTGNPVDKNGNKLSSALGAFQITK
-861 KAIGQNSSSSSSLN
+861 
-875 TTGTRNDIQK
+875 GTREDLGLSDADAMDTRK
-885 AADTYNNGRL
+885 AAD
-895 DVKVG
+895 
-900 GLGAEG
+900 GA
-906 KANLD
+906 
-911 KLAPY
+911 
-916 FAELENKYGLPEGT
+916 
-930 LYSIAA
+930 
-936 TESGGDPNAKSPLTR
+936 
-951 SPDGKLSGGA
+951 
-961 LGMFQFTSIARK
+961 
-973 ETGISEQDAF
+973 
-983 DPVKS
+983 
-988 AEAAALLMSKYL
+988 
-1000 KQANGDLNEA
+1000 
-1010 ITAYNAGF
+1010 
-1018 GTINKWKKGTGDLSK
+1018 
-1033 ENREYA
+1033 
-1039 IKVNT
+1039 
-1044 HRARYLGGEIYTPE
+1044 ARYLSMLMNRYNGDQGRAIAAYHAGMGHVDKGRVVAGTGEYVTR
-1058 AGAQGGAQYGVRGPL
+1058 VRGYQQMLNNGAVYGSKVDHSAPAIYEKI

-1142 AAGNVYVDT
+1142 AAGNVYVGT

>member
-89 RIREDK
+89 RVVQED
-95 VTNRAQ
+95 VALQ
-101 QAAPTA
+101 EPQAKSTTRKGKK
-107 HNPPNRR
+107 RR
-114 REAITEDVKA
+114 KKAITEDV
-124 QRLETVKLARDLKG
+124 
-138 ERVATVDPVSRSVSA
+138 
-153 LNRTIEN
+153 
-160 SRPDF
+160 
-165 VANAPS
+165 
-171 VDPIVDAMKRLNLGD
+171 
-186 VSRVVQ
+186 
-192 EGIAQQEQQAKSTT
+192 
-206 PKGKKR
+206 
-212 RRKAI
+212 
-217 PEDIKAQRTEA
+217 KAQRTEA
-228 AEHAREMFDQKG
+228 AEHAREMFGQKG

-246 NQRDARGRFIGKSG
+246 NQRDARGRFIGKPG

-450 AFGALGAKKLV
+450 AFGALGAKRLV

-543 TLANVLDM
+543 TLANVLDL

-558 SSAIGEV
+558 SSAIGDV

-591 SGITNLETYISNL
+591 SGVTNLETYISNL

-718 AKEITPELKAPVNSE
+718 AKEITPELKAPVNS
-733 ANAKE
+733 
-738 IAPEL
+738 
-743 KAPVNSE
+743 
-750 ANAKEITPELKAP
+750 
-763 VNSEANAKEIAPELK
+763 
-778 APVNSEANAKEI
+778 
-790 TPELKA
+790 
-796 PVNSHQETS
+796 HQETS
-805 DSKTESDAKQTNIV
+805 DSKTESDAKQTNIA

-850 ETGNSALQKID
+850 EMGNSAVRKID
-861 KAIGQNSSSSSSLN
+861 SAIGQNSSSSSSRN
-875 TTGTRNDIQK
+875 TTGTGNDIQK
-885 AADTYNNGRL
+885 AADTYNNGNL

-900 GLGAEG
+900 SLGAEG

-930 LYSIAA
+930 LYAIAA

-961 LGMFQFTSIARK
+961 LGMFQFTRVARE
-973 ETGISEQDAF
+973 ETGLSREDSF
-983 DPVKS
+983 NPEKS

-1044 HRARYLGGEIYTPE
+1044 HRARYLGGEIYTPR
-1058 AGAQGGAQYGVRGPL
+1058 AGTQGGRPQQSGQSPRMDNL
-1073 PDNAVIDQSTG
+1073 PENAFVDQSTG
-1084 LAFTPGDSP
+1084 LAFTPGETP
-1093 FEKGGLVDKIGNA
+1093 FEKGGLVDRIGELT
-1106 VGVNDLVNKF
+1106 GVNDLASKF
-1116 MNGRGMRREVV
+1116 LNGRGMRREVV

-1176 IDGLFDKLRNSPG
+1176 IDGLYDKLINARG
-1189 MRKNNAP
+1189 MRSNNSP
-1196 EPASTSQVTTAAND
+1196 EPASTFQVTTAAND

-1234 PTMQLADNTVS
+1234 LTMQLADNTVS

>member
-52 SALNR
+52 SALNH

-62 RPDFVANAP
+62 RPDFVA
-71 SVDPI
+71 
-76 VEAMKRLNLGDVS
+76 K
-89 RIREDK
+89 
-95 VTNRAQ
+95 
-101 QAAPTA
+101 
-107 HNPPNRR
+107 
-114 REAITEDVKA
+114 
-124 QRLETVKLARDLKG
+124 
-138 ERVATVDPVSRSVSA
+138 
-153 LNRTIEN
+153 
-160 SRPDF
+160 
-165 VANAPS
+165 APS

-192 EGIAQQEQQAKSTT
+192 EDVAQQEQRAKSTT
-206 PKGKKR
+206 PNGKKR

-217 PEDIKAQRTEA
+217 PEDVKAQRTEA
-228 AEHAREMFDQKG
+228 AEHAREMFGQKG

-604 GDTISTKFDDYTAK
+604 GDTISTTFSDYTAR
-618 IGDAVSAWFS
+618 IGDAISAWFS
-628 DTSNKLLEKLDAIK
+628 DTTKNLNEKLDAIK
-642 DFFTVDNLKQVFSD
+642 NFFTVDNLKQVFSD

-669 KHIKEAAGNIWDG
+669 KYIKEAGS
-682 VKNLPGKALDAAVDA
+682 NLWSAAKELSGEVADAAVQS
-697 VKNTPAAMIV
+697 TPVAWVA
-707 SKIPNPIGEAN
+707 SKLVNKAD
-718 AKEITPELKAPVNSE
+718 AKEVTPELKTP
-733 ANAKE
+733 AKE
-738 IAPEL
+738 RQEDNAP
-743 KAPVNSE
+743 
-750 ANAKEITPELKAP
+750 
-763 VNSEANAKEIAPELK
+763 
-778 APVNSEANAKEI
+778 
-790 TPELKA
+790 
-796 PVNSHQETS
+796 
-805 DSKTESDAKQTNIV
+805 KTEYTSKKANIV
-819 TRVINAAL
+819 TRVVNASL

-861 KAIGQNSSSSSSLN
+861 KAIGQNSSSSSSRN

-885 AADTYNNGRL
+885 AADTYNNGNL

-900 GLGAEG
+900 SLGAEG

-930 LYSIAA
+930 LYAIAA

-1044 HRARYLGGEIYTPE
+1044 HRARYLGGEIYTPG

-1073 PDNAVIDQSTG
+1073 PDNAVIYQYTG

-1159 PVANNSS
+1159 PVASNSS

>member
-62 RPDFVANAP
+62 RPDFVA
-71 SVDPI
+71 
-76 VEAMKRLNLGDVS
+76 K
-89 RIREDK
+89 
-95 VTNRAQ
+95 
-101 QAAPTA
+101 
-107 HNPPNRR
+107 
-114 REAITEDVKA
+114 
-124 QRLETVKLARDLKG
+124 
-138 ERVATVDPVSRSVSA
+138 
-153 LNRTIEN
+153 
-160 SRPDF
+160 
-165 VANAPS
+165 APS

-192 EGIAQQEQQAKSTT
+192 EDVAQQEQRAKSTT

-217 PEDIKAQRTEA
+217 PEDVKAQRTEA
-228 AEHAREMFDQKG
+228 AEHAREMFGQKG

-246 NQRDARGRFIGKSG
+246 NKRDARGRFIGKSG
-260 SKAAAEDARAE
+260 SKAAAEEARAE

-450 AFGALGAKKLV
+450 AFGALGAKRLV

-529 KSGQDPSFQQKAAY
+529 KAGQDPSFQQKAAY
-543 TLANVLDM
+543 TLANVLDL

-558 SSAIGEV
+558 SSAIGDV

-591 SGITNLETYISNL
+591 SGVTNLETYISNL

-656 AIDSAIDFIKNPG
+656 VIDSAIDFIKNPG

-718 AKEITPELKAPVNSE
+718 AKEITPELKAPVNS
-733 ANAKE
+733 
-738 IAPEL
+738 
-743 KAPVNSE
+743 
-750 ANAKEITPELKAP
+750 
-763 VNSEANAKEIAPELK
+763 
-778 APVNSEANAKEI
+778 
-790 TPELKA
+790 
-796 PVNSHQETS
+796 HQETS
-805 DSKTESDAKQTNIV
+805 DSKTESDAKQTNIA

-850 ETGNSALQKID
+850 ETGNSAVRKID
-861 KAIGQNSSSSSSLN
+861 SAIGQNSSSSSSRN
-875 TTGTRNDIQK
+875 TTGTGNDIQK
-885 AADTYNNGRL
+885 AADTYNNGNL

-900 GLGAEG
+900 SLGAEG

-930 LYSIAA
+930 LYAIAA

-973 ETGISEQDAF
+973 ETGISEPDAF

-1018 GTINKWKKGTGDLSK
+1018 GTINRWKKGTGDLSK

-1044 HRARYLGGEIYTPE
+1044 HRARYLGGEIYTPG

-1159 PVANNSS
+1159 PVASNSS

-1189 MRKNNAP
+1189 MRKNNSP

>member
-30 REAVEDLKGG
+30 REAVEDLKGE

-62 RPDFVANAP
+62 RPDFVTNAP

-76 VEAMKRLNLGDVS
+76 VDAIKRLNLGDVS

-228 AEHAREMFDQKG
+228 AEHARKMFDQKG

-433 VASLLMG
+433 IASLIFGRGVLKKVGSMALGALGIKKVASLLG
-440 RGMLKKAGAL
+440 
-450 AFGALGAKKLV
+450 F
-461 GMLRGGGKKTLA
+461 GGKKAAAKEAGELA
-473 HEGGDLAARA
+473 TRG
-483 AGKLG
+483 AGKLATKG
-488 LKAVGKGALR
+488 LGKLGVKALAKGALR

-518 DTEAQRRAFGL
+518 DTEAQRRTFGL
-529 KSGQDPSFQQKAAY
+529 KDGEDPSFQQKAAY

-558 SSAIGEV
+558 SSAIGGV

-604 GDTISTKFDDYTAK
+604 GDTISTTFSDYTAK
-618 IGDAVSAWFS
+618 IGDAISAWFS
-628 DTSNKLLEKLDAIK
+628 DTTKNLNEKLDAIK
-642 DFFTVDNLKQVFSD
+642 NFFTVDNLKQVFSD

-669 KHIKEAAGNIWDG
+669 KYIKEAGS
-682 VKNLPGKALDAAVDA
+682 NLWSAAKELSGEVADAAVQS
-697 VKNTPAAMIV
+697 TPVAWVA
-707 SKIPNPIGEAN
+707 SKLVNKAD
-718 AKEITPELKAPVNSE
+718 AKEVTPELKTP
-733 ANAKE
+733 AKE
-738 IAPEL
+738 SQEDNAP
-743 KAPVNSE
+743 
-750 ANAKEITPELKAP
+750 
-763 VNSEANAKEIAPELK
+763 
-778 APVNSEANAKEI
+778 
-790 TPELKA
+790 
-796 PVNSHQETS
+796 
-805 DSKTESDAKQTNIV
+805 KTEYTPKKANIV
-819 TRVINAAL
+819 TRVVNASL

-861 KAIGQNSSSSSSLN
+861 NAIGQNSSSSSSLN

-885 AADTYNNGRL
+885 AADTYNNGNL

-900 GLGAEG
+900 SLGAEG

-930 LYSIAA
+930 LYAIAA
-936 TESGGDPNAKSPLTR
+936 TESGGNPYAKSQT
-951 SPDGKLSGGA
+951 GA

-973 ETGISEQDAF
+973 ETGISEPDAF

-1044 HRARYLGGEIYTPE
+1044 HRARYLGGEIYTPG

-1159 PVANNSS
+1159 PVASNSS

-1176 IDGLFDKLRNSPG
+1176 IDGLYDKLINARGMRSNNSPQ
-1189 MRKNNAP
+1189 
-1196 EPASTSQVTTAAND
+1196 PASTSQVTTAVND

>member
-30 REAVEDLKGG
+30 REAVEYLKGE

-62 RPDFVANAP
+62 RPDFVTNAP

-76 VEAMKRLNLGDVS
+76 VDAIKRLNLGDVS

-271 RAEKARRKE
+271 RAEKARHKE

-461 GMLRGGGKKTLA
+461 GMLRGGGKKTIA

-565 LKSLGFEDI
+565 IKSLGFEDI

-604 GDTISTKFDDYTAK
+604 GDTISTKFEDYTAK

-718 AKEITPELKAPVNSE
+718 AKEITPELKAPVNS
-733 ANAKE
+733 
-738 IAPEL
+738 
-743 KAPVNSE
+743 
-750 ANAKEITPELKAP
+750 
-763 VNSEANAKEIAPELK
+763 
-778 APVNSEANAKEI
+778 
-790 TPELKA
+790 
-796 PVNSHQETS
+796 HQETS

-861 KAIGQNSSSSSSLN
+861 NAIGQNSSSSSSLN

-885 AADTYNNGRL
+885 AADTYNNGNL

-900 GLGAEG
+900 NLGAEG

-973 ETGISEQDAF
+973 ETGISEPDAF

-1044 HRARYLGGEIYTPE
+1044 HRARYLGGDIYTPG

-1159 PVANNSS
+1159 PVASNSS

-1189 MRKNNAP
+1189 MRKNNAT
-1196 EPASTSQVTTAAND
+1196 EPASTSKVTTAAND

>member
-1 MERKNANID
+1 
-10 DVIRTVETASAKEL
+10 
-24 EELAGI
+24 
-30 REAVEDLKGG
+30 
-40 RVATVDPVSRSV
+40 
-52 SALNR
+52 
-57 TIENS
+57 
-62 RPDFVANAP
+62 
-71 SVDPI
+71 
-76 VEAMKRLNLGDVS
+76 
-89 RIREDK
+89 
-95 VTNRAQ
+95 
-101 QAAPTA
+101 
-107 HNPPNRR
+107 
-114 REAITEDVKA
+114 
-124 QRLETVKLARDLKG
+124 
-138 ERVATVDPVSRSVSA
+138 
-153 LNRTIEN
+153 
-160 SRPDF
+160 
-165 VANAPS
+165 
-171 VDPIVDAMKRLNLGD
+171 MKRLNLGD

-192 EGIAQQEQQAKSTT
+192 EDVALQEPQVKSTT
-206 PKGKKR
+206 RKGKKR
-212 RRKAI
+212 RKKAI
-217 PEDIKAQRTEA
+217 TEDVKAQRTEA
-228 AEHAREMFDQKG
+228 AEHAREMFGQKD

-271 RAEKARRKE
+271 RAEKDRRKE

-382 TVQELQEQ
+382 TVQELQDQ

-433 VASLLMG
+433 IASLIFG
-440 RGMLKKAGAL
+440 RGALKKVGSMAL
-450 AFGALGAKKLV
+450 GALGIKGV
-461 GMLRGGGKKTLA
+461 
-473 HEGGDLAARA
+473 
-483 AGKLG
+483 GKLG
-488 LKAVGKGALR
+488 IKAVAKGALR

-518 DTEAQRRAFGL
+518 DIEAQRRAFGL

-591 SGITNLETYISNL
+591 SGVTNLETYISNL

-618 IGDAVSAWFS
+618 IGDAISAWFS
-628 DTSNKLLEKLDAIK
+628 DTTKNLNEKLDAIK
-642 DFFTVDNLKQVFSD
+642 NFFTVDNLKQVFSD

-669 KHIKEAAGNIWDG
+669 KYIKEAGS
-682 VKNLPGKALDAAVDA
+682 NLWSAAKELSGEVADAAVQS
-697 VKNTPAAMIV
+697 TPVAWVA
-707 SKIPNPIGEAN
+707 SKLVNKAD
-718 AKEITPELKAPVNSE
+718 AKEVTPELKTP
-733 ANAKE
+733 AKE
-738 IAPEL
+738 SQEDNAP
-743 KAPVNSE
+743 
-750 ANAKEITPELKAP
+750 
-763 VNSEANAKEIAPELK
+763 
-778 APVNSEANAKEI
+778 
-790 TPELKA
+790 
-796 PVNSHQETS
+796 
-805 DSKTESDAKQTNIV
+805 KTEYTPKKANIV
-819 TRVINAAL
+819 TRVVNASL

-850 ETGNSALQKID
+850 ETGNRALQKID
-861 KAIGQNSSSSSSLN
+861 NAIGQNSSSSSSLN

-885 AADTYNNGRL
+885 AADTYNNGNL

-900 GLGAEG
+900 SLGAEG

-930 LYSIAA
+930 LYAIAA
-936 TESGGDPNAKSPLTR
+936 TESGGDPNAKSTLTR
-951 SPDGKLSGGA
+951 SPNGKLSGGA
-961 LGMFQFTSIARK
+961 LGMFQFTSVARE
-973 ETGISEQDAF
+973 ETGLSREDSF
-983 DPVKS
+983 NPEKS

-1044 HRARYLGGEIYTPE
+1044 HRARYLGGEIYTPG

-1084 LAFTPGDSP
+1084 LVFTPGDSP

-1159 PVANNSS
+1159 PVASNSS

>member
-62 RPDFVANAP
+62 RPDFVAKAP

-89 RIREDK
+89 R
-95 VTNRAQ
+95 
-101 QAAPTA
+101 
-107 HNPPNRR
+107 
-114 REAITEDVKA
+114 
-124 QRLETVKLARDLKG
+124 
-138 ERVATVDPVSRSVSA
+138 
-153 LNRTIEN
+153 
-160 SRPDF
+160 
-165 VANAPS
+165 
-171 VDPIVDAMKRLNLGD
+171 
-186 VSRVVQ
+186 VVQ
-192 EGIAQQEQQAKSTT
+192 EDVAQQEQRVKSTT

-217 PEDIKAQRTEA
+217 PEDVKAQRTEA
-228 AEHAREMFDQKG
+228 AEHAREMFGQKG

-246 NQRDARGRFIGKSG
+246 NKRDARGRFIGKSG
-260 SKAAAEDARAE
+260 SKAAAEEARAE

-382 TVQELQEQ
+382 TVQELQDQ

-399 KILSALDQIAKNT
+399 KILRALDQIAKNT

-461 GMLRGGGKKTLA
+461 GMLRGGGKKTLT

-483 AGKLG
+483 ASKLG

-604 GDTISTKFDDYTAK
+604 GDTISTKFEDYTAK
-618 IGDAVSAWFS
+618 IGDAVSEWFS
-628 DTSNKLLEKLDAIK
+628 DTSNKLIEKLDAIK
-642 DFFTVDNLKQVFSD
+642 NFFTVDNLKQVFSD

-718 AKEITPELKAPVNSE
+718 AKEITPELKAPVNS
-733 ANAKE
+733 
-738 IAPEL
+738 
-743 KAPVNSE
+743 
-750 ANAKEITPELKAP
+750 
-763 VNSEANAKEIAPELK
+763 
-778 APVNSEANAKEI
+778 
-790 TPELKA
+790 
-796 PVNSHQETS
+796 HQETS

-861 KAIGQNSSSSSSLN
+861 RAIGQNSSSSSSLN

-885 AADTYNNGRL
+885 AADTYNNGNL

-1044 HRARYLGGEIYTPE
+1044 HRARYLGGEIYTPG
-1058 AGAQGGAQYGVRGPL
+1058 AGAQGGVQYGVRGPL

-1159 PVANNSS
+1159 PVASNSS

>member
-30 REAVEDLKGG
+30 REAVEDLKGE

-62 RPDFVANAP
+62 RPDFVTNAP

-76 VEAMKRLNLGDVS
+76 VDAIKRLNLGDVS

-461 GMLRGGGKKTLA
+461 GMLRGGGKKTIA

-558 SSAIGEV
+558 SSAIGDV

-591 SGITNLETYISNL
+591 SGVTNLETYISNL

-718 AKEITPELKAPVNSE
+718 AKEITPELKAPVNS
-733 ANAKE
+733 
-738 IAPEL
+738 
-743 KAPVNSE
+743 
-750 ANAKEITPELKAP
+750 
-763 VNSEANAKEIAPELK
+763 
-778 APVNSEANAKEI
+778 
-790 TPELKA
+790 
-796 PVNSHQETS
+796 QQGTS
-805 DSKTESDAKQTNIV
+805 DSKAESDAKQTNIAA
-819 TRVINAAL
+819 RVINAAL
-827 DTAKDSNKTV
+827 DMAKDSNKTV

-850 ETGNSALQKID
+850 ETGNKAAQTIDAALGQSATGKEEALSAYEIDKRRFNNGKDVSLPKLNAAGYQWISDNADYFDELERKYGLEKGILSAVASAESSAGQITGNPVDKNGNKLSSALGAFQITK
-861 KAIGQNSSSSSSLN
+861 
-875 TTGTRNDIQK
+875 GTREDLGLSDADAMDTRK
-885 AADTYNNGRL
+885 AAD
-895 DVKVG
+895 
-900 GLGAEG
+900 GA
-906 KANLD
+906 
-911 KLAPY
+911 
-916 FAELENKYGLPEGT
+916 
-930 LYSIAA
+930 
-936 TESGGDPNAKSPLTR
+936 
-951 SPDGKLSGGA
+951 
-961 LGMFQFTSIARK
+961 
-973 ETGISEQDAF
+973 
-983 DPVKS
+983 
-988 AEAAALLMSKYL
+988 
-1000 KQANGDLNEA
+1000 
-1010 ITAYNAGF
+1010 
-1018 GTINKWKKGTGDLSK
+1018 
-1033 ENREYA
+1033 
-1039 IKVNT
+1039 
-1044 HRARYLGGEIYTPE
+1044 ARYLSMLMNRYNGDQGRAIAAYHAGMGHVDKGRVVAGTGEYVTR
-1058 AGAQGGAQYGVRGPL
+1058 VRGYQQMLNNGAVYGSKVDHSAPAIHEKI

-1142 AAGNVYVDT
+1142 AAGNVYVDI

-1159 PVANNSS
+1159 PVASNSS

-1196 EPASTSQVTTAAND
+1196 EPASTSKVTTAAND

>member
-62 RPDFVANAP
+62 RPDFVT
-71 SVDPI
+71 
-76 VEAMKRLNLGDVS
+76 K
-89 RIREDK
+89 
-95 VTNRAQ
+95 
-101 QAAPTA
+101 
-107 HNPPNRR
+107 
-114 REAITEDVKA
+114 
-124 QRLETVKLARDLKG
+124 
-138 ERVATVDPVSRSVSA
+138 
-153 LNRTIEN
+153 
-160 SRPDF
+160 
-165 VANAPS
+165 APS

-192 EGIAQQEQQAKSTT
+192 EDVAQQEQRAKSTT

-217 PEDIKAQRTEA
+217 PEDVKAQRTEA
-228 AEHAREMFDQKG
+228 AEHAREMFGQKG

-260 SKAAAEDARAE
+260 SKAAAEEARAE

-382 TVQELQEQ
+382 TVQELQDQ

-419 LSKLFSLLGKGAGG
+419 LSKLFSLLGKGPGG
-433 VASLLMG
+433 IASLIFG
-440 RGMLKKAGAL
+440 RGALKKVGSMAL
-450 AFGALGAKKLV
+450 GALGIKGV
-461 GMLRGGGKKTLA
+461 
-473 HEGGDLAARA
+473 
-483 AGKLG
+483 GKLG
-488 LKAVGKGALR
+488 IKAVAKGALR

-543 TLANVLDM
+543 TLANVLDL

-558 SSAIGEV
+558 SSAIGDV

-591 SGITNLETYISNL
+591 SGVTNLETYISNL

-718 AKEITPELKAPVNSE
+718 AKEITPELKAPVNSY
-733 ANAKE
+733 
-738 IAPEL
+738 
-743 KAPVNSE
+743 
-750 ANAKEITPELKAP
+750 
-763 VNSEANAKEIAPELK
+763 
-778 APVNSEANAKEI
+778 
-790 TPELKA
+790 
-796 PVNSHQETS
+796 QGTS
-805 DSKTESDAKQTNIV
+805 DSKTESDAKQTNIAA
-819 TRVINAAL
+819 RVINAAL
-827 DTAKDSNKTV
+827 DMAKDSNKTV
-837 KETANQIINANAV
+837 KETANQISNANAV
-850 ETGNSALQKID
+850 ETGNKAAQTIDAALGQSATGKEEALSAYEIDKRRFNNGKDVSLPKLNAAGYQWISDNADYFDELERKYGLEKGILSAVASAESSAGQRTGNPVDQNGNKLSSALGAFQITK
-861 KAIGQNSSSSSSLN
+861 
-875 TTGTRNDIQK
+875 GTREDLGLSDADAMDTRK
-885 AADTYNNGRL
+885 AAD
-895 DVKVG
+895 
-900 GLGAEG
+900 GA
-906 KANLD
+906 
-911 KLAPY
+911 
-916 FAELENKYGLPEGT
+916 
-930 LYSIAA
+930 
-936 TESGGDPNAKSPLTR
+936 
-951 SPDGKLSGGA
+951 
-961 LGMFQFTSIARK
+961 
-973 ETGISEQDAF
+973 
-983 DPVKS
+983 
-988 AEAAALLMSKYL
+988 
-1000 KQANGDLNEA
+1000 
-1010 ITAYNAGF
+1010 
-1018 GTINKWKKGTGDLSK
+1018 
-1033 ENREYA
+1033 
-1039 IKVNT
+1039 
-1044 HRARYLGGEIYTPE
+1044 ARYLSMLMNRYNGDQGRAIAAYHAGMGHVDKGRVVAGTGEYVTR
-1058 AGAQGGAQYGVRGPL
+1058 VRGYQQMLNNGAVYGSKVDHSAPAIYEKI

-1176 IDGLFDKLRNSPG
+1176 IDGLYDKLINARGMRSNNSPQ
-1189 MRKNNAP
+1189 
-1196 EPASTSQVTTAAND
+1196 PASTSQVTTAAND

>member
-30 REAVEDLKGG
+30 RESVEDLKGG

-89 RIREDK
+89 R
-95 VTNRAQ
+95 
-101 QAAPTA
+101 
-107 HNPPNRR
+107 
-114 REAITEDVKA
+114 
-124 QRLETVKLARDLKG
+124 
-138 ERVATVDPVSRSVSA
+138 
-153 LNRTIEN
+153 
-160 SRPDF
+160 
-165 VANAPS
+165 
-171 VDPIVDAMKRLNLGD
+171 
-186 VSRVVQ
+186 VVQ
-192 EGIAQQEQQAKSTT
+192 EDVALQEPQAKSTT
-206 PKGKKR
+206 RKGKKR

-217 PEDIKAQRTEA
+217 PEDVKAQRTEA
-228 AEHAREMFDQKG
+228 AEHAREMFGQKG

-357 SRRKGFFRRKS
+357 SRKKGFFRRKS
-368 QNSADVVQVNTQKR
+368 QSSADVVQVNTQKR
-382 TVQELQEQ
+382 TVQELQDQ

-399 KILSALDQIAKNT
+399 KILSALEQIAKNT

-450 AFGALGAKKLV
+450 AFGALGAKRLV

-718 AKEITPELKAPVNSE
+718 AKEITPELKAPVNS
-733 ANAKE
+733 
-738 IAPEL
+738 
-743 KAPVNSE
+743 
-750 ANAKEITPELKAP
+750 
-763 VNSEANAKEIAPELK
+763 
-778 APVNSEANAKEI
+778 
-790 TPELKA
+790 
-796 PVNSHQETS
+796 HQETS
-805 DSKTESDAKQTNIV
+805 DSKTESDAKQTNIA

-850 ETGNSALQKID
+850 ETGNSAVRKID
-861 KAIGQNSSSSSSLN
+861 SAIGQNSSSSSSLN

-885 AADTYNNGRL
+885 AADTYNNGNL

-900 GLGAEG
+900 SLGAEG

-930 LYSIAA
+930 LYAIAA
-936 TESGGDPNAKSPLTR
+936 TESGGNPYAKSQT
-951 SPDGKLSGGA
+951 GA
-961 LGMFQFTSIARK
+961 LGMFQFTGIARE
-973 ETGISEQDAF
+973 ETGLAEGESF

-1044 HRARYLGGEIYTPE
+1044 HRARYLGGEIYTPG

-1084 LAFTPGDSP
+1084 LAFTLGDSP

-1159 PVANNSS
+1159 PVASNSS

-1176 IDGLFDKLRNSPG
+1176 IDGLYDKLINTRGMRSNNSPQ
-1189 MRKNNAP
+1189 
-1196 EPASTSQVTTAAND
+1196 PASTSQMTTVAND

-1271 AKGQGTVVKVSTP
+1271 AKGQGTVVNVSTP

>member
-40 RVATVDPVSRSV
+40 RVATVDPVSHSV

-71 SVDPI
+71 SVAPI

-89 RIREDK
+89 RVVQED
-95 VTNRAQ
+95 VALQ
-101 QAAPTA
+101 EPQAKSTTRKGKK
-107 HNPPNRR
+107 RR
-114 REAITEDVKA
+114 KKAITEDV
-124 QRLETVKLARDLKG
+124 
-138 ERVATVDPVSRSVSA
+138 
-153 LNRTIEN
+153 
-160 SRPDF
+160 
-165 VANAPS
+165 
-171 VDPIVDAMKRLNLGD
+171 
-186 VSRVVQ
+186 
-192 EGIAQQEQQAKSTT
+192 
-206 PKGKKR
+206 
-212 RRKAI
+212 
-217 PEDIKAQRTEA
+217 KAQRTEA
-228 AEHAREMFDQKG
+228 AEHAREMFGQKG

-246 NQRDARGRFIGKSG
+246 NQRDARGRFIGKPG

-332 SKEVGGSL
+332 SKEIGGSL

-357 SRRKGFFRRKS
+357 SRRKGYFRRKS

-382 TVQELQEQ
+382 TVQELQDQ

-543 TLANVLDM
+543 TLANVLDL

-558 SSAIGEV
+558 SSAIGDV

-669 KHIKEAAGNIWDG
+669 KHIKEAASNIWDG

-718 AKEITPELKAPVNSE
+718 AKEITPELKAPVNS
-733 ANAKE
+733 
-738 IAPEL
+738 
-743 KAPVNSE
+743 
-750 ANAKEITPELKAP
+750 
-763 VNSEANAKEIAPELK
+763 
-778 APVNSEANAKEI
+778 
-790 TPELKA
+790 
-796 PVNSHQETS
+796 QQGTS
-805 DSKTESDAKQTNIV
+805 DSKAESDAKQTNIAA
-819 TRVINAAL
+819 RVINAAL
-827 DTAKDSNKTV
+827 DMAKDSNKTV

-850 ETGNSALQKID
+850 ETGNKAAQTIDAALGQSATGKEEALSAYEIDKRRFNNGKDVSLPKLNAAGYQWISDNADYFDELERKYGLEKGILSAVASAESSAGQRTGNPVDKNGNKLSSALGAFQITK
-861 KAIGQNSSSSSSLN
+861 
-875 TTGTRNDIQK
+875 GTREDLGLSDADAMDTRK
-885 AADTYNNGRL
+885 AAD
-895 DVKVG
+895 
-900 GLGAEG
+900 GA
-906 KANLD
+906 
-911 KLAPY
+911 
-916 FAELENKYGLPEGT
+916 
-930 LYSIAA
+930 
-936 TESGGDPNAKSPLTR
+936 
-951 SPDGKLSGGA
+951 
-961 LGMFQFTSIARK
+961 
-973 ETGISEQDAF
+973 
-983 DPVKS
+983 
-988 AEAAALLMSKYL
+988 
-1000 KQANGDLNEA
+1000 
-1010 ITAYNAGF
+1010 
-1018 GTINKWKKGTGDLSK
+1018 
-1033 ENREYA
+1033 
-1039 IKVNT
+1039 
-1044 HRARYLGGEIYTPE
+1044 ARYLSMLMNRYNGDQGRAIAAYHAGMGHVDKGRVVAGTGEYVTR
-1058 AGAQGGAQYGVRGPL
+1058 VRGYQQMLNNGAVYGSKVDHSAPAIHEKM

-1159 PVANNSS
+1159 PVASNSS

-1196 EPASTSQVTTAAND
+1196 EPASTSLVTTAAND

>member
-76 VEAMKRLNLGDVS
+76 V
-89 RIREDK
+89 
-95 VTNRAQ
+95 
-101 QAAPTA
+101 
-107 HNPPNRR
+107 
-114 REAITEDVKA
+114 
-124 QRLETVKLARDLKG
+124 
-138 ERVATVDPVSRSVSA
+138 
-153 LNRTIEN
+153 
-160 SRPDF
+160 
-165 VANAPS
+165 
-171 VDPIVDAMKRLNLGD
+171 DAMKRLNLGD
-186 VSRVVQ
+186 VPRVVQ
-192 EGIAQQEQQAKSTT
+192 EDVALQEPQAKSTT
-206 PKGKKR
+206 RKGKKR
-212 RRKAI
+212 RKKAI
-217 PEDIKAQRTEA
+217 TEDVKAQRTEA
-228 AEHAREMFDQKG
+228 AEHAREMFGQKG

-382 TVQELQEQ
+382 TVQELQDQ

-543 TLANVLDM
+543 TLANVLDL

-558 SSAIGEV
+558 SSAIGDV

-604 GDTISTKFDDYTAK
+604 GDTISTTFNDYTAK
-618 IGDAVSAWFS
+618 IGDAISAWFS
-628 DTSNKLLEKLDAIK
+628 DTTKSLNEKLDAIK

-669 KHIKEAAGNIWDG
+669 KYIKEAGS
-682 VKNLPGKALDAAVDA
+682 NLWSAAKELSGEVADAAVQS
-697 VKNTPAAMIV
+697 TPVAWVA
-707 SKIPNPIGEAN
+707 SKLVNKAD
-718 AKEITPELKAPVNSE
+718 AKEVTPELKTP
-733 ANAKE
+733 AKE
-738 IAPEL
+738 RQEDNAP
-743 KAPVNSE
+743 
-750 ANAKEITPELKAP
+750 
-763 VNSEANAKEIAPELK
+763 
-778 APVNSEANAKEI
+778 
-790 TPELKA
+790 
-796 PVNSHQETS
+796 
-805 DSKTESDAKQTNIV
+805 KTEYTSKKANIV
-819 TRVINAAL
+819 TRVVNASL

-885 AADTYNNGRL
+885 AADTYNNGNL

-900 GLGAEG
+900 SLGAEG

-930 LYSIAA
+930 LYAIAA
-936 TESGGDPNAKSPLTR
+936 TESGGDPNAKSTLTR
-951 SPDGKLSGGA
+951 SPNGKLSGGA
-961 LGMFQFTSIARK
+961 LGMFQFTSVARE
-973 ETGISEQDAF
+973 ETGLSREDSF
-983 DPVKS
+983 NPEKS

-1044 HRARYLGGEIYTPE
+1044 HRARYLGGEIYTPG

-1159 PVANNSS
+1159 PVASNSS

>member
-62 RPDFVANAP
+62 RPDFVAKAP

-76 VEAMKRLNLGDVS
+76 VDAMKRLNLGDVS

-95 VTNRAQ
+95 VTNREQ
-101 QAAPTA
+101 QAAPTT
-107 HNPPNRR
+107 HKTQNRR

-124 QRLETVKLARDLKG
+124 QRIETDKLARDLKG

-160 SRPDF
+160 SQPDF
-165 VANAPS
+165 VAKAPS

-192 EGIAQQEQQAKSTT
+192 EDVALQEPQAKSTT
-206 PKGKKR
+206 RKGKKR
-212 RRKAI
+212 RKKAI
-217 PEDIKAQRTEA
+217 TEDVKAQRTEA
-228 AEHAREMFDQKG
+228 AEHAREMFGQKG

-382 TVQELQEQ
+382 TVQELQDQ

-461 GMLRGGGKKTLA
+461 GMLRGGGKKTLT

-604 GDTISTKFDDYTAK
+604 GDTISTTFNDYTAK
-618 IGDAVSAWFS
+618 IGDTISAWFS
-628 DTSNKLLEKLDAIK
+628 DTTKSLNEKLDAIK

-669 KHIKEAAGNIWDG
+669 KYIKEAGS
-682 VKNLPGKALDAAVDA
+682 NLWSAAKELSGEVADAAVQS
-697 VKNTPAAMIV
+697 TPVAWVA
-707 SKIPNPIGEAN
+707 SKLVNKAD
-718 AKEITPELKAPVNSE
+718 AKEVTPELKTP
-733 ANAKE
+733 AKE
-738 IAPEL
+738 SQEDNAP
-743 KAPVNSE
+743 
-750 ANAKEITPELKAP
+750 
-763 VNSEANAKEIAPELK
+763 
-778 APVNSEANAKEI
+778 
-790 TPELKA
+790 
-796 PVNSHQETS
+796 
-805 DSKTESDAKQTNIV
+805 KTEYTPKKANIV
-819 TRVINAAL
+819 TRVVNASL

-837 KETANQIINANAV
+837 KQTANQIINANAV

-885 AADTYNNGRL
+885 AADTYNNGNL

-900 GLGAEG
+900 SLGAEG

-930 LYSIAA
+930 LYAIAA
-936 TESGGDPNAKSPLTR
+936 TESGGDPNAKSTLTR
-951 SPDGKLSGGA
+951 SPNGKLSGGA
-961 LGMFQFTSIARK
+961 LGMFQFTSVARE
-973 ETGISEQDAF
+973 ETGLSREDSF
-983 DPVKS
+983 NPEKS

-1033 ENREYA
+1033 
-1039 IKVNT
+1039 
-1044 HRARYLGGEIYTPE
+1044 
-1058 AGAQGGAQYGVRGPL
+1058 
-1073 PDNAVIDQSTG
+1073 
-1084 LAFTPGDSP
+1084 
-1093 FEKGGLVDKIGNA
+1093 
-1106 VGVNDLVNKF
+1106 
-1116 MNGRGMRREVV
+1116 
-1127 QGTLEERARGKGTAT
+1127 
-1142 AAGNVYVDT
+1142 
-1151 PMPVEEAR
+1151 
-1159 PVANNSS
+1159 
-1166 YFDQLGAQMG
+1166 
-1176 IDGLFDKLRNSPG
+1176 
-1189 MRKNNAP
+1189 
-1196 EPASTSQVTTAAND
+1196 
-1210 LQQPT
+1210 
-1215 GRMQIDGQVIS
+1215 
-1226 DLGGSGAK
+1226 
-1234 PTMQLADNTVS
+1234 
-1245 LDGETKR
+1245 
-1252 LFAQMTSLL
+1252 
-1261 ARIEEHTKDS
+1261 
-1271 AKGQGTVVKVSTP
+1271 
-1284 QPGVMRTVPLSIDD
+1284 
-1298 PLMNDYARVD
+1298 

>member
-62 RPDFVANAP
+62 RPDFVANTP

-89 RIREDK
+89 RVVQED
-95 VTNRAQ
+95 VALQ
-101 QAAPTA
+101 EPQAKSTTRKGKK
-107 HNPPNRR
+107 RR
-114 REAITEDVKA
+114 KKAITEDV
-124 QRLETVKLARDLKG
+124 
-138 ERVATVDPVSRSVSA
+138 
-153 LNRTIEN
+153 
-160 SRPDF
+160 
-165 VANAPS
+165 
-171 VDPIVDAMKRLNLGD
+171 
-186 VSRVVQ
+186 
-192 EGIAQQEQQAKSTT
+192 
-206 PKGKKR
+206 
-212 RRKAI
+212 
-217 PEDIKAQRTEA
+217 KAQRTEA
-228 AEHAREMFDQKG
+228 AEHAREMFGQKG

-260 SKAAAEDARAE
+260 SKAAAEDVRAE

-368 QNSADVVQVNTQKR
+368 QSSADVVQVNTQKR

-433 VASLLMG
+433 IASLIFGRGALKKVGSMALGALGIKKVASLLG
-440 RGMLKKAGAL
+440 
-450 AFGALGAKKLV
+450 F
-461 GMLRGGGKKTLA
+461 GGKKAAAKEAGELA
-473 HEGGDLAARA
+473 TRG
-483 AGKLG
+483 AGKLATKG
-488 LKAVGKGALR
+488 LGKLGVKALAKEALR

-518 DTEAQRRAFGL
+518 DTEAQRRTFGL
-529 KSGQDPSFQQKAAY
+529 KDGEDPSFQQKAAY

-558 SSAIGEV
+558 SSAIGGV

-604 GDTISTKFDDYTAK
+604 GDTISTTFNDYTAK
-618 IGDAVSAWFS
+618 IGDAISAWFS
-628 DTSNKLLEKLDAIK
+628 DTTKSLNEKLDAIK
-642 DFFTVDNLKQVFSD
+642 DFFTVDNLKKVFSD

-669 KHIKEAAGNIWDG
+669 KYIKEAGS
-682 VKNLPGKALDAAVDA
+682 NLWNAAKELSGEVADAAVQS
-697 VKNTPAAMIV
+697 TPVAWVA
-707 SKIPNPIGEAN
+707 SKLVNKAD
-718 AKEITPELKAPVNSE
+718 AKEVTPELKTP
-733 ANAKE
+733 AKE
-738 IAPEL
+738 RQEGNAP
-743 KAPVNSE
+743 
-750 ANAKEITPELKAP
+750 
-763 VNSEANAKEIAPELK
+763 
-778 APVNSEANAKEI
+778 
-790 TPELKA
+790 
-796 PVNSHQETS
+796 
-805 DSKTESDAKQTNIV
+805 KTEYTPKKANIV
-819 TRVINAAL
+819 TRVVNASL
-827 DTAKDSNKTV
+827 DTAKDNNKTV

-850 ETGNSALQKID
+850 ETGNKAAQTIDAALGQSATGKEEALSAYEIDKRRFNNGKDVSLPKLNAAGYQWISDNADYFDELERKYGLEKGILSAVASAESSAGQRTGNPVDKNGNKLSSALGAFQITK
-861 KAIGQNSSSSSSLN
+861 
-875 TTGTRNDIQK
+875 GTREDLGLSDADAMDTRK
-885 AADTYNNGRL
+885 AAD
-895 DVKVG
+895 
-900 GLGAEG
+900 GA
-906 KANLD
+906 
-911 KLAPY
+911 
-916 FAELENKYGLPEGT
+916 
-930 LYSIAA
+930 
-936 TESGGDPNAKSPLTR
+936 
-951 SPDGKLSGGA
+951 
-961 LGMFQFTSIARK
+961 
-973 ETGISEQDAF
+973 
-983 DPVKS
+983 
-988 AEAAALLMSKYL
+988 
-1000 KQANGDLNEA
+1000 
-1010 ITAYNAGF
+1010 
-1018 GTINKWKKGTGDLSK
+1018 
-1033 ENREYA
+1033 
-1039 IKVNT
+1039 
-1044 HRARYLGGEIYTPE
+1044 ARYLSMLMNRYNGDQGRAIAAYHAGMGHVDKGRVVAGTGEYVTR
-1058 AGAQGGAQYGVRGPL
+1058 VRGYQQMLNNGAVYGSKVDHSAPAIYEKI

-1127 QGTLEERARGKGTAT
+1127 QGTLEERARGRGTAT

-1166 YFDQLGAQMG
+1166 YFDHLGAQMG
-1176 IDGLFDKLRNSPG
+1176 IDGLFDKLRNAPG
-1189 MRKNNAP
+1189 MRKSNAP
-1196 EPASTSQVTTAAND
+1196 EPATTSQVTTAADD

>member
-89 RIREDK
+89 RVVQED
-95 VTNRAQ
+95 VALQ
-101 QAAPTA
+101 EPQAKSTTRKGKK
-107 HNPPNRR
+107 RR
-114 REAITEDVKA
+114 KKAITEDV
-124 QRLETVKLARDLKG
+124 
-138 ERVATVDPVSRSVSA
+138 
-153 LNRTIEN
+153 
-160 SRPDF
+160 
-165 VANAPS
+165 
-171 VDPIVDAMKRLNLGD
+171 
-186 VSRVVQ
+186 
-192 EGIAQQEQQAKSTT
+192 
-206 PKGKKR
+206 
-212 RRKAI
+212 
-217 PEDIKAQRTEA
+217 KAQRTEA
-228 AEHAREMFDQKG
+228 AEHAREMFGQKG

-382 TVQELQEQ
+382 TVQELQDQ

-543 TLANVLDM
+543 TLANVLDL

-558 SSAIGEV
+558 SSAIGDV

-669 KHIKEAAGNIWDG
+669 KHIKEAASNIWDG

-718 AKEITPELKAPVNSE
+718 AKEITPELKAPVNS
-733 ANAKE
+733 
-738 IAPEL
+738 
-743 KAPVNSE
+743 
-750 ANAKEITPELKAP
+750 
-763 VNSEANAKEIAPELK
+763 
-778 APVNSEANAKEI
+778 
-790 TPELKA
+790 
-796 PVNSHQETS
+796 QQGTS
-805 DSKTESDAKQTNIV
+805 DSKAESDAKQTNIAA
-819 TRVINAAL
+819 RVINAAL
-827 DTAKDSNKTV
+827 DMAKDSNKTV

-850 ETGNSALQKID
+850 ETGNKAAQTIDAALGQSATGKEEALSAYEIDKRRFNNGKDVSLPKLNAAGYQWISDNADYFDELERKYGLEKGILSAVASAESSAGQRTGNPVDKNGNKLSSALGAFQITK
-861 KAIGQNSSSSSSLN
+861 
-875 TTGTRNDIQK
+875 GTREDLGLSDADAMDTRK
-885 AADTYNNGRL
+885 AAD
-895 DVKVG
+895 
-900 GLGAEG
+900 GA
-906 KANLD
+906 
-911 KLAPY
+911 
-916 FAELENKYGLPEGT
+916 
-930 LYSIAA
+930 
-936 TESGGDPNAKSPLTR
+936 
-951 SPDGKLSGGA
+951 
-961 LGMFQFTSIARK
+961 
-973 ETGISEQDAF
+973 
-983 DPVKS
+983 
-988 AEAAALLMSKYL
+988 
-1000 KQANGDLNEA
+1000 
-1010 ITAYNAGF
+1010 
-1018 GTINKWKKGTGDLSK
+1018 
-1033 ENREYA
+1033 
-1039 IKVNT
+1039 
-1044 HRARYLGGEIYTPE
+1044 ARYLSMLMNRYNGDQGRAIAAYHAGMGHVDKGRVVAGTGEYVTR
-1058 AGAQGGAQYGVRGPL
+1058 VRGYQQMLNNGAVYGSKVDHSAPAIHEKI

-1159 PVANNSS
+1159 PVASNSS

-1196 EPASTSQVTTAAND
+1196 EPASTSLVTTAAND

>member
-30 REAVEDLKGG
+30 REAVEDLKG
-40 RVATVDPVSRSV
+40 
-52 SALNR
+52 
-57 TIENS
+57 
-62 RPDFVANAP
+62 
-71 SVDPI
+71 
-76 VEAMKRLNLGDVS
+76 
-89 RIREDK
+89 
-95 VTNRAQ
+95 
-101 QAAPTA
+101 
-107 HNPPNRR
+107 
-114 REAITEDVKA
+114 
-124 QRLETVKLARDLKG
+124 

-165 VANAPS
+165 VTNAPS
-171 VDPIVDAMKRLNLGD
+171 VDPIVDAIKRLNLGD

-192 EGIAQQEQQAKSTT
+192 EDVAQQEQRAKSTT

-217 PEDIKAQRTEA
+217 PEDVKAQRTEA
-228 AEHAREMFDQKG
+228 AEHAREMFGQKG

-368 QNSADVVQVNTQKR
+368 QSSADVVQVNTQKR
-382 TVQELQEQ
+382 TVQELQDQ

-433 VASLLMG
+433 IASLIFGRGALKKVGSMALGALGIKKVASLLG
-440 RGMLKKAGAL
+440 
-450 AFGALGAKKLV
+450 F
-461 GMLRGGGKKTLA
+461 GGKKAAAKEAGELA
-473 HEGGDLAARA
+473 TRG
-483 AGKLG
+483 AGKLATKG
-488 LKAVGKGALR
+488 LEKLGVKAFAKGALR

-518 DTEAQRRAFGL
+518 DTEAQRRTFGL
-529 KSGQDPSFQQKAAY
+529 KDGEDPSFQQKAAY

-558 SSAIGEV
+558 SSAIGGV

-604 GDTISTKFDDYTAK
+604 GDTISTTFNDYTAK
-618 IGDAVSAWFS
+618 IGDAISAWFS
-628 DTSNKLLEKLDAIK
+628 DTTKSLNEKLDAIK
-642 DFFTVDNLKQVFSD
+642 DFFTVDNLKKVFSD

-669 KHIKEAAGNIWDG
+669 KYIKEAGS
-682 VKNLPGKALDAAVDA
+682 NLWNAAKELRGKVADAAVQS
-697 VKNTPAAMIV
+697 TPVAWVA
-707 SKIPNPIGEAN
+707 SKLVNKAD
-718 AKEITPELKAPVNSE
+718 AKEVTPELKTP
-733 ANAKE
+733 AKE
-738 IAPEL
+738 SQEDNAP
-743 KAPVNSE
+743 
-750 ANAKEITPELKAP
+750 
-763 VNSEANAKEIAPELK
+763 
-778 APVNSEANAKEI
+778 
-790 TPELKA
+790 
-796 PVNSHQETS
+796 
-805 DSKTESDAKQTNIV
+805 KTEYTPKKANIV
-819 TRVINAAL
+819 TRVVNASL
-827 DTAKDSNKTV
+827 ETAKDSNKTV

-850 ETGNSALQKID
+850 ETGNRALQKID
-861 KAIGQNSSSSSSLN
+861 NAIGQNSSSSSSLN

-885 AADTYNNGRL
+885 AADTYNNGNL

-900 GLGAEG
+900 SLGAEG

-930 LYSIAA
+930 LYAIAA
-936 TESGGDPNAKSPLTR
+936 TESGGNPYAKSQT
-951 SPDGKLSGGA
+951 GA
-961 LGMFQFTSIARK
+961 LGMFQFTGIARE
-973 ETGISEQDAF
+973 ETGLAEGESF

-1044 HRARYLGGEIYTPE
+1044 HRARYLGGEIYTPG

-1166 YFDQLGAQMG
+1166 YFDHLGAQMG

>member
-30 REAVEDLKGG
+30 REAVEDLKGE

-62 RPDFVANAP
+62 RPDFVTNAP
-71 SVDPI
+71 SVDSI
-76 VEAMKRLNLGDVS
+76 VDAMKRLNLGDVS

-95 VTNRAQ
+95 VTNREQ

-228 AEHAREMFDQKG
+228 AEHARKMFDQKG

-298 AEGIGNPSETRAVD
+298 AEGIGNHSETRAVD

-461 GMLRGGGKKTLA
+461 GMLRGGGKKTIA
-473 HEGGDLAARA
+473 YEGGDLAARA

-604 GDTISTKFDDYTAK
+604 GDTISTKFEDYTAK

-718 AKEITPELKAPVNSE
+718 AKEIT
-733 ANAKE
+733 
-738 IAPEL
+738 
-743 KAPVNSE
+743 
-750 ANAKEITPELKAP
+750 
-763 VNSEANAKEIAPELK
+763 PELK

-1044 HRARYLGGEIYTPE
+1044 HRARYLGGEIYTPG

-1159 PVANNSS
+1159 PVASNSS

-1196 EPASTSQVTTAAND
+1196 EPASTSKVTTAAND

>member
-30 REAVEDLKGG
+30 REAVEDLKEG

-62 RPDFVANAP
+62 RPDFVT
-71 SVDPI
+71 
-76 VEAMKRLNLGDVS
+76 K
-89 RIREDK
+89 
-95 VTNRAQ
+95 
-101 QAAPTA
+101 
-107 HNPPNRR
+107 
-114 REAITEDVKA
+114 
-124 QRLETVKLARDLKG
+124 
-138 ERVATVDPVSRSVSA
+138 
-153 LNRTIEN
+153 
-160 SRPDF
+160 
-165 VANAPS
+165 APS

-192 EGIAQQEQQAKSTT
+192 EDVAQQEQRAKSTT

-217 PEDIKAQRTEA
+217 PEDVKAQRTEA
-228 AEHAREMFDQKG
+228 AEHAREMFGQKG

-260 SKAAAEDARAE
+260 SKAAAEEARAE

-382 TVQELQEQ
+382 TVQELQDQ

-433 VASLLMG
+433 IASLIFG
-440 RGMLKKAGAL
+440 RGALKKVGSMAL
-450 AFGALGAKKLV
+450 GALGIKGV
-461 GMLRGGGKKTLA
+461 
-473 HEGGDLAARA
+473 
-483 AGKLG
+483 GKLG
-488 LKAVGKGALR
+488 IKAVAKGALR

-543 TLANVLDM
+543 TLANVLDL

-558 SSAIGEV
+558 SSAIGDV

-591 SGITNLETYISNL
+591 SGVTNLETYISNL

-618 IGDAVSAWFS
+618 IGDAISAWFS
-628 DTSNKLLEKLDAIK
+628 DTTKNLNEKLDAIK
-642 DFFTVDNLKQVFSD
+642 NFFTVDNLKQVFSD

-669 KHIKEAAGNIWDG
+669 KYIKEAGS
-682 VKNLPGKALDAAVDA
+682 NLWSAAKELSGEVADAAVQS
-697 VKNTPAAMIV
+697 TPVAWVA
-707 SKIPNPIGEAN
+707 SKLVNKAD
-718 AKEITPELKAPVNSE
+718 AKEVTPELKTP
-733 ANAKE
+733 AKE
-738 IAPEL
+738 SQEDNAP
-743 KAPVNSE
+743 
-750 ANAKEITPELKAP
+750 
-763 VNSEANAKEIAPELK
+763 
-778 APVNSEANAKEI
+778 
-790 TPELKA
+790 
-796 PVNSHQETS
+796 
-805 DSKTESDAKQTNIV
+805 KTEYTPKKANIV
-819 TRVINAAL
+819 TRVVNASL

-850 ETGNSALQKID
+850 ETGNRALQKID
-861 KAIGQNSSSSSSLN
+861 NAIGQNSSSSSSLN

-885 AADTYNNGRL
+885 AADTYNNGNL

-900 GLGAEG
+900 SLGAEG

-930 LYSIAA
+930 LYAIAA
-936 TESGGDPNAKSPLTR
+936 TESGGDPNAKSTLTR
-951 SPDGKLSGGA
+951 SPNGKLSGGA
-961 LGMFQFTSIARK
+961 LGMFQFTSVARE
-973 ETGISEQDAF
+973 ETGLSREDSF
-983 DPVKS
+983 NPEKS

-1044 HRARYLGGEIYTPE
+1044 HRARYLGGEIYTPG

-1127 QGTLEERARGKGTAT
+1127 QGTLEERARGRGTAT

-1176 IDGLFDKLRNSPG
+1176 IDGLYDKLINARGMRSNNSPQ
-1189 MRKNNAP
+1189 
-1196 EPASTSQVTTAAND
+1196 PASTSQVTTAAND

>member
-40 RVATVDPVSRSV
+40 RVATVGPVSRSV

-62 RPDFVANAP
+62 RPDFVAKAP
-71 SVDPI
+71 SV
-76 VEAMKRLNLGDVS
+76 A
-89 RIREDK
+89 
-95 VTNRAQ
+95 
-101 QAAPTA
+101 
-107 HNPPNRR
+107 
-114 REAITEDVKA
+114 
-124 QRLETVKLARDLKG
+124 
-138 ERVATVDPVSRSVSA
+138 
-153 LNRTIEN
+153 
-160 SRPDF
+160 
-165 VANAPS
+165 
-171 VDPIVDAMKRLNLGD
+171 PIVDAMKRLNLGD

-192 EGIAQQEQQAKSTT
+192 EDVAQQEQQAKSTT
-206 PKGKKR
+206 RKGKKR
-212 RRKAI
+212 RKKAI
-217 PEDIKAQRTEA
+217 TEDVKAQRTEA
-228 AEHAREMFDQKG
+228 AEHAREMFGQKG

-260 SKAAAEDARAE
+260 SKAAAEDVRAE

-368 QNSADVVQVNTQKR
+368 QNSADVVQVNTQKQ

-483 AGKLG
+483 ASKLG

-591 SGITNLETYISNL
+591 SGITNLEIYISNL

-669 KHIKEAAGNIWDG
+669 KHIKEAAGNILDG

-718 AKEITPELKAPVNSE
+718 AKEITPELKAPVNS
-733 ANAKE
+733 
-738 IAPEL
+738 
-743 KAPVNSE
+743 
-750 ANAKEITPELKAP
+750 
-763 VNSEANAKEIAPELK
+763 
-778 APVNSEANAKEI
+778 
-790 TPELKA
+790 
-796 PVNSHQETS
+796 HQETS
-805 DSKTESDAKQTNIV
+805 NSKTESDAKQTNIA

-827 DTAKDSNKTV
+827 DTAKDSNKTA

-861 KAIGQNSSSSSSLN
+861 NAIGQNSSSSSSLN

-885 AADTYNNGRL
+885 AADTYNNGNL

-900 GLGAEG
+900 SLGAEG

-930 LYSIAA
+930 LHSIAA
-936 TESGGDPNAKSPLTR
+936 TESNGNPYAKSQT
-951 SPDGKLSGGA
+951 GA
-961 LGMFQFTSIARK
+961 LGMFQFTDIARK
-973 ETGISEQDAF
+973 ETGLSREDSF
-983 DPVKS
+983 NPEKS

-1000 KQANGDLNEA
+1000 KQAKGDWNEA

-1018 GTINKWKKGTGDLSK
+1018 RTINNWKKGTGDLSK

-1044 HRARYLGGEIYTPE
+1044 HRARYLGGEIYTPG
-1058 AGAQGGAQYGVRGPL
+1058 AGAQGGAQYGIRGAL

-1127 QGTLEERARGKGTAT
+1127 QGTLEERARGKGTVT

-1151 PMPVEEAR
+1151 PMPAEEAR

-1176 IDGLFDKLRNSPG
+1176 IDGLYDKLINARGMRSNNSPQ
-1189 MRKNNAP
+1189 
-1196 EPASTSQVTTAAND
+1196 PASTPQVTTVAND

-1271 AKGQGTVVKVSTP
+1271 AKGQGTVAKVSTP

>member
-95 VTNRAQ
+95 VTNREQ

-124 QRLETVKLARDLKG
+124 QRLETVKLDRDLKG

-228 AEHAREMFDQKG
+228 AEHARKMFDQKG

-433 VASLLMG
+433 IASLIFGRGVLKKVGSMALGALGIKKVASLLG
-440 RGMLKKAGAL
+440 
-450 AFGALGAKKLV
+450 F
-461 GMLRGGGKKTLA
+461 GGKKAAAKEAGELA
-473 HEGGDLAARA
+473 TRG
-483 AGKLG
+483 AGKLATKG
-488 LKAVGKGALR
+488 LGKLGVKALAKGALR

-518 DTEAQRRAFGL
+518 DTEAQRRTFGL
-529 KSGQDPSFQQKAAY
+529 KDGEDPSFQQKAAY

-558 SSAIGEV
+558 SSAIGGV

-604 GDTISTKFDDYTAK
+604 GDTISTTFSDYTAK
-618 IGDAVSAWFS
+618 IGDAISAWFS
-628 DTSNKLLEKLDAIK
+628 DTTKNLNEKLDAIK
-642 DFFTVDNLKQVFSD
+642 NFFTVDNLKQVFSD

-669 KHIKEAAGNIWDG
+669 KYIKEAGS
-682 VKNLPGKALDAAVDA
+682 NLWSAAKELSGEVADAAVQS
-697 VKNTPAAMIV
+697 TPVAWVA
-707 SKIPNPIGEAN
+707 SKLVNKAD
-718 AKEITPELKAPVNSE
+718 AKEVTPELKTP
-733 ANAKE
+733 AKE
-738 IAPEL
+738 SQEDNAP
-743 KAPVNSE
+743 
-750 ANAKEITPELKAP
+750 
-763 VNSEANAKEIAPELK
+763 
-778 APVNSEANAKEI
+778 
-790 TPELKA
+790 
-796 PVNSHQETS
+796 
-805 DSKTESDAKQTNIV
+805 KTEYTPKKANIV
-819 TRVINAAL
+819 TRVVNASL

-861 KAIGQNSSSSSSLN
+861 NAIGQNSSSSSSLN

-885 AADTYNNGRL
+885 AADTYNNGNL

-900 GLGAEG
+900 SLGAEG

-930 LYSIAA
+930 LYAIAA
-936 TESGGDPNAKSPLTR
+936 TESGGNPYAKSQT
-951 SPDGKLSGGA
+951 GA
-961 LGMFQFTSIARK
+961 LGMFQFTGIARE
-973 ETGISEQDAF
+973 ETGLAEGESF

-1044 HRARYLGGEIYTPE
+1044 HRARYLGGEIYTPG

-1159 PVANNSS
+1159 PVASNSS

>member
-76 VEAMKRLNLGDVS
+76 V
-89 RIREDK
+89 
-95 VTNRAQ
+95 
-101 QAAPTA
+101 
-107 HNPPNRR
+107 
-114 REAITEDVKA
+114 
-124 QRLETVKLARDLKG
+124 
-138 ERVATVDPVSRSVSA
+138 
-153 LNRTIEN
+153 
-160 SRPDF
+160 
-165 VANAPS
+165 
-171 VDPIVDAMKRLNLGD
+171 DAMKRLNLGD

-192 EGIAQQEQQAKSTT
+192 EDVALQEPQAKSTT
-206 PKGKKR
+206 RKGKKR
-212 RRKAI
+212 RKKAI
-217 PEDIKAQRTEA
+217 TEDVKAQRTEA
-228 AEHAREMFDQKG
+228 AEHAREMFGQKG

-357 SRRKGFFRRKS
+357 SRKKGFFRRKS
-368 QNSADVVQVNTQKR
+368 QSSADVVQVNTQKR
-382 TVQELQEQ
+382 TVQELQDQ

-504 TVAGGIYDA
+504 TVAGGIYGA

-591 SGITNLETYISNL
+591 SGVTNLETYISNL

-618 IGDAVSAWFS
+618 IGDAISAWFS
-628 DTSNKLLEKLDAIK
+628 DTTKNLNEKLDAIK
-642 DFFTVDNLKQVFSD
+642 NFFTVDNLKQVFSD

-669 KHIKEAAGNIWDG
+669 KYIKEAGS
-682 VKNLPGKALDAAVDA
+682 NLWSAAKELSGEVADAAVQS
-697 VKNTPAAMIV
+697 TPVAWVA
-707 SKIPNPIGEAN
+707 SKLVNKAD
-718 AKEITPELKAPVNSE
+718 AKEVTPELKTP
-733 ANAKE
+733 AKE
-738 IAPEL
+738 SQEDNAP
-743 KAPVNSE
+743 
-750 ANAKEITPELKAP
+750 
-763 VNSEANAKEIAPELK
+763 
-778 APVNSEANAKEI
+778 
-790 TPELKA
+790 
-796 PVNSHQETS
+796 
-805 DSKTESDAKQTNIV
+805 KTEYTPKKANIV
-819 TRVINAAL
+819 TRVVNASL

-850 ETGNSALQKID
+850 ETGNRALQKID
-861 KAIGQNSSSSSSLN
+861 NAIGQNSSSSSSLN

-885 AADTYNNGRL
+885 AADTYNNGNL

-900 GLGAEG
+900 SLGAEG

-930 LYSIAA
+930 LYAIAA
-936 TESGGDPNAKSPLTR
+936 TESGGDPNAKSTLTR
-951 SPDGKLSGGA
+951 SPNGKLSGGA
-961 LGMFQFTSIARK
+961 LGMFQFTSVARE
-973 ETGISEQDAF
+973 ETGLSREDSF
-983 DPVKS
+983 NPEKS

-1044 HRARYLGGEIYTPE
+1044 HRARYLGGEIYTPG

-1127 QGTLEERARGKGTAT
+1127 QGTLEERARGRGTAT

-1176 IDGLFDKLRNSPG
+1176 IDGLYDKLINARGMRSNNSPQ
-1189 MRKNNAP
+1189 
-1196 EPASTSQVTTAAND
+1196 PASTSQVTTAAND

>member
-62 RPDFVANAP
+62 RPDFVT
-71 SVDPI
+71 
-76 VEAMKRLNLGDVS
+76 K
-89 RIREDK
+89 
-95 VTNRAQ
+95 
-101 QAAPTA
+101 
-107 HNPPNRR
+107 
-114 REAITEDVKA
+114 
-124 QRLETVKLARDLKG
+124 
-138 ERVATVDPVSRSVSA
+138 
-153 LNRTIEN
+153 
-160 SRPDF
+160 
-165 VANAPS
+165 APS

-192 EGIAQQEQQAKSTT
+192 EDVAQQEQRAKSTT

-217 PEDIKAQRTEA
+217 PEDVKAQRTEA
-228 AEHAREMFDQKG
+228 AEHAREMFGQKG

-260 SKAAAEDARAE
+260 SKAAAEEARAE

-382 TVQELQEQ
+382 TVQELQDQ

-433 VASLLMG
+433 IASLIFG
-440 RGMLKKAGAL
+440 RGALKKVGSMAL
-450 AFGALGAKKLV
+450 GALGIKGV
-461 GMLRGGGKKTLA
+461 
-473 HEGGDLAARA
+473 
-483 AGKLG
+483 GKLG
-488 LKAVGKGALR
+488 IKAVAKGALR

-518 DTEAQRRAFGL
+518 DIEAQRRAFGL

-591 SGITNLETYISNL
+591 SGVTNLETYISNL

-618 IGDAVSAWFS
+618 IGDAISAWFS
-628 DTSNKLLEKLDAIK
+628 DTTKNLNEKLDAIK
-642 DFFTVDNLKQVFSD
+642 NFFTVDNLKQVFSD

-669 KHIKEAAGNIWDG
+669 KYIKEAGS
-682 VKNLPGKALDAAVDA
+682 NLWSAAKELSGEVADAAVQS
-697 VKNTPAAMIV
+697 TPVAWVA
-707 SKIPNPIGEAN
+707 SKLVNKAD
-718 AKEITPELKAPVNSE
+718 AKEVTPELKTP
-733 ANAKE
+733 AKE
-738 IAPEL
+738 SQEDNAP
-743 KAPVNSE
+743 
-750 ANAKEITPELKAP
+750 
-763 VNSEANAKEIAPELK
+763 
-778 APVNSEANAKEI
+778 
-790 TPELKA
+790 
-796 PVNSHQETS
+796 
-805 DSKTESDAKQTNIV
+805 KTEYTPKKANIV
-819 TRVINAAL
+819 TRVVNASL

-861 KAIGQNSSSSSSLN
+861 NAIGQNSSSSSSLN

-900 GLGAEG
+900 SLGAEG

-930 LYSIAA
+930 LYAIAA
-936 TESGGDPNAKSPLTR
+936 TESGGDPNAKSTLTR
-951 SPDGKLSGGA
+951 SPNGKLSGGA
-961 LGMFQFTSIARK
+961 LGMFQFTSVARE
-973 ETGISEQDAF
+973 ETGLSREDSF
-983 DPVKS
+983 NPEKS

-1044 HRARYLGGEIYTPE
+1044 HRARYLGGEIYTPG

-1084 LAFTPGDSP
+1084 LAFTLGDSP

-1176 IDGLFDKLRNSPG
+1176 IDGLFDKLLNSPG